1 NNKGFVTMVSKRKL
15 SKVDASEESFKTDL
29 PSRCLEI
36 KKSRISDKENASAFY
51 GLEDEGVF
59 EELLRTSGIVLKA
72 GEGQNEIAVDQMAFQ
87 KKLCLA
93 LEKHPTYPAVV
104 KQFISGLESH
114 IKDRNQ
120 FKNCLLP
127 CTPVRTEGSRN
138 LVHSYCESLIKL
150 LLGIKI
156 LQPAVITLLLE
167 KIPEFF
173 FDIVGTFGT
182 NFPRLIVNQFK
193 WLDRLLD
200 SQDLVR
206 KLMQMVSVSPVP
218 IQHDI
223 ITSLPEILEDSQQSE
238 VARELSCLLKQGR
251 RLTVPVL
258 DALSRLD
265 LDAELVAE
273 VRQSAMTIV
282 PSVKLEDLPVVVKFI
297 LQNVKAADAVEVIS
311 DLRKSLDLSSCV
323 LPLQIHSSQKKIK
336 SQVQASSSLSQVTTS
351 QNCVKLLF
359 DVIKLAVRFQ
369 KDVSEAWIKA
379 IENSTSVS
387 DHKVLDLI
395 VLLLIHSTNTR
406 NRKQTEKVLRS
417 KIRLGCMPEQLMQN
431 AFQNHSTVIKD
442 FFPSILA
449 LAQTFLHSAH
459 PAVVSFGSCMYKQ
472 AFAAFD
478 SYCQQEVVA
487 ALVTHVCSGAETE
500 LDISLDVL
508 TDLVVLHTSL
518 LMRYATFVKTILDS
532 TQKLNPC
539 QIRKL
544 FYILSTLAFS
554 QKQEG
559 SYIQDDMHMVIRK
572 WLSSTVPNHKQM
584 GIIGAVSMIGSVAL
598 KSFWRENLVC
608 VMGFASLES
617 CATTARLSIAS
628 RNEGDAASL
637 ERPELN
643 SERDGQLSTLLDLVG
658 FCCEQTPEVLA
669 LYYDEFA
676 SLIEKQKGNLD
687 LKLLD
692 EFGKSLVEDF
702 PSDFVVDL
710 SPTVHGSF
718 LFPVKSLYNLDE
730 DQSQEAIAIN
740 LLPLVSQ
747 SELGKVTAEAS
758 NQSKRAVSPLCLS
771 PCFRLLRLY
780 TAEQNSGSLEE
791 IDALLGC
798 PLYLTDLEAE
808 GKLDSLSKQERE
820 FLCSLLFYALNWFRE
835 IVNAFCQQEDAEMK
849 GKVLIRLQNI
859 TELQNVLGKCLAAT
873 PGYVPPPAAF
883 DSEAPE
889 AVPSINAAGP
899 ARKRSGRKKKADSSK
914 AGSAD
919 RSQAE
924 DSSEGNQ
931 PDTELSELDKT
942 AADREA
948 GNPLAQ
954 LQSYRPYFRELDLE
968 VFTVLHCGLLT
979 KSVLDTEMH
988 TEAREVVQL
997 GPAELCFLLDDL
1009 CWKLEHVLP
1018 SGSTRRVPFLKART
1032 AAGYG
1037 SRPGL
1042 RQSTSGASRPLLRR
1056 PGSFHLLV
1064 KWKCDTQLCARA
1076 ALALSKERGNK
1087 DVGFSHLCQR
1097 SPKEVAM
1104 CVIDLLKPLCKH
1116 MENMHNYF
1124 QAAVQNQGAED
1135 EPGVNIQEHQLMSS
1149 CYQLLLLTF
1158 RSLFAWNGFSQH
1170 ENTDLLRSALQ
1181 VLADRLKPGETEFLL
1196 LEELISESFQYLLN
1210 FQQSV
1215 PSFHCAHILTQLLIA
1230 IAEKPMSGWKKE
1242 KMASLAKQFLCQSW
1256 VKPSGDQEKGSQF
1269 NSALHTLLCVYLEHT
1284 DNILKAIE
1292 EISSVGVPELMN
1304 SAKDGCSSTY
1314 PTLSRQTFPVFFRVM
1329 MAQLES
1335 SVKSIPAGKPSD
1347 SSEVQL
1353 EKLLRWNI
1361 AVRNFH
1367 ILINLVKVFDSR
1379 PVLSICLKYGR
1390 LFVEAFLKLAMP
1402 LLDHSFKKHTDDVQ
1416 SLLKTLQMSTRQ
1428 LHHMC
1433 GHSKI
1438 HQDIGLTNHVPLL
1451 KKSLEQFVYRVK
1463 AMLAF
1468 NHCQEAFWVGILK
1481 NRDLQGEEIL
1491 TQASEERGSDEDS
1504 AEGPA
1509 EEVAQGLRLWRAGR
1523 GGAGVQRRG

>member
-1 NNKGFVTMVSKRKL
+1 M
-15 SKVDASEESFKTDL
+15 
-29 PSRCLEI
+29 
-36 KKSRISDKENASAFY
+36 
-51 GLEDEGVF
+51 
-59 EELLRTSGIVLKA
+59 
-72 GEGQNEIAVDQMAFQ
+72 
-87 KKLCLA
+87 A
-93 LEKHPTYPAVV
+93 LEKHPTYPE
-104 KQFISGLESH
+104 FISGLESH

-127 CTPVRTEGSRN
+127 CAPVRTEGS
-138 LVHSYCESLIKL
+138 S
-150 LLGIKI
+150 
-156 LQPAVITLLLE
+156 
-167 KIPEFF
+167 
-173 FDIVGTFGT
+173 VGTFGT

-193 WLDRLLD
+193 WLDKLLD
-200 SQDLVR
+200 SQDLVK
-206 KLMQMVSVSPVP
+206 KLMHMISVSPVP

-251 RLTVPVL
+251 RLTVPIL

-265 LDAELVAE
+265 LDAQLV

-459 PAVVSFGSCMYKQ
+459 PAVVSFGCCMYKQ

-478 SYCQQEVVA
+478 SYCQQEVVT
-487 ALVTHVCSGAETE
+487 ALVTHVCSGSDSE

-508 TDLVVLHTSL
+508 TDLVVLHTSQ

-584 GIIGAVSMIGSVAL
+584 GIIE
-598 KSFWRENLVC
+598 K
-608 VMGFASLES
+608 
-617 CATTARLSIAS
+617 T
-628 RNEGDAASL
+628 
-637 ERPELN
+637 
-643 SERDGQLSTLLDLVG
+643 
-658 FCCEQTPEVLA
+658 
-669 LYYDEFA
+669 Y
-676 SLIEKQKGNLD
+676 LIEKQKVLITNKALVMF
-687 LKLLD
+687 L
-692 EFGKSLVEDF
+692 SLRTEIANRTLSVF
-702 PSDFVVDL
+702 PCS
-710 SPTVHGSF
+710 SF

-740 LLPLVSQ
+740 LLPLMSQ
-747 SELGKVTAEAS
+747 SELGSVTTGAS
-758 NQSKRAVSPLCLS
+758 NQSKRAVSPMCLS

-798 PLYLTDLEAE
+798 PLYLTDLEVE

-835 IVNAFCQQEDAEMK
+835 VVNAFCQQQDPEMK
-849 GKVLIRLQNI
+849 GKVLTRLQNI
-859 TELQNVLGKCLAAT
+859 TELQNVLGKCLAGEYEIFVHSG
-873 PGYVPPPAAF
+873 PVP
-883 DSEAPE
+883 
-889 AVPSINAAGP
+889 AV
-899 ARKRSGRKKKADSSK
+899 KKKKADGSK

-919 RSQAE
+919 RSQAD

-931 PDTELSELDKT
+931 PDTE
-942 AADREA
+942 EA

-1018 SGSTRRVPFLKART
+1018 SGSTRRVPFA
-1032 AAGYG
+1032 
-1037 SRPGL
+1037 
-1042 RQSTSGASRPLLRR
+1042 
-1056 PGSFHLLV
+1056 
-1064 KWKCDTQLCARA
+1064 
-1076 ALALSKERGNK
+1076 KERGNK
-1087 DVGFSHLCQR
+1087 DIGFSHLCQR

-1104 CVIDLLKPLCKH
+1104 CVVDLLKPLCKH

-1124 QAAVQNQGAED
+1124 QAAVQNHGVED

-1149 CYQLLLLTF
+1149 CYQLLLLTL

-1181 VLADRLKPGETEFLL
+1181 VLADRLKPGETEFLP

-1215 PSFHCAHILTQLLIA
+1215 PSFYCAYILTQLLIA

-1256 VKPSGDQEKGSQF
+1256 VKPSGDREKGSQF
-1269 NSALHTLLCVYLEHT
+1269 NSALHTLLCVYMEHT

-1314 PTLSRQTFPVFFRVM
+1314 PTLNRQTFPVFFRVM

-1335 SVKSIPAGKPSD
+1335 SAKSIPAGKQSD
-1347 SSEVQL
+1347 SS

-1361 AVRNFH
+1361 TVRNFH
-1367 ILINLVKVFDSR
+1367 ILINLVKVRFW
-1379 PVLSICLKYGR
+1379 LFFCLYLQIPSKSSCFPHG
-1390 LFVEAFLKLAMP
+1390 K
-1402 LLDHSFKKHTDDVQ
+1402 DDVQ
-1416 SLLKTLQMSTRQ
+1416 SLLKTLQLSTRQ

-1491 TQASEERGSDEDS
+1491 TQASEEKDSDEDS
-1504 AEGPA
+1504 QDSAESPA
-1509 EEVAQGLRLWRAGR
+1509 EEVLRGRPGWASPRPGR
-1523 GGAGVQRRG
+1523 GAVQPRR

>member
-1 NNKGFVTMVSKRKL
+1 MVSKRKL
-15 SKVDASEESFKTDL
+15 SKTDASGESCKTDL
-29 PSRCLEI
+29 PSRCSET
-36 KKSRISDKENASAFY
+36 KKPRISDKEKASAH
-51 GLEDEGVF
+51 GGVENEGVF
-59 EELLRTSGIVLKA
+59 EELLRTSGIILKA

-93 LEKHPTYPAVV
+93 LEKHPTYPGVV
-104 KQFISGLESH
+104 KEFVSGLESH

-127 CTPVRTEGSRN
+127 CTPMRTEGSRT

-193 WLDRLLD
+193 WLDKLLD
-200 SQDLVR
+200 SQDLVK

-251 RLTVPVL
+251 RLTVPIL

-265 LDAELVAE
+265 LDAALLVE

-297 LQNVKAADAVEVIS
+297 LHNVKAADAVEVIS

-323 LPLQIHSSQKKIK
+323 LPLQILGSQKQLK
-336 SQVQASSSLSQVTTS
+336 SQVQASSSVSQVTTS

-395 VLLLIHSTNTR
+395 VLLLIHSTNTK

-431 AFQNHSTVIKD
+431 AFQNHSMVIKD

-459 PAVVSFGSCMYKQ
+459 PAIVSFGSCMYKQ

-478 SYCQQEVVA
+478 SYCQQEVVT
-487 ALVTHVCSGAETE
+487 ALVTHVCSGNETE

-508 TDLVVLHTSL
+508 TDLVLLHTSL

-554 QKQEG
+554 QRQEG

-584 GIIGAVSMIGSVAL
+584 GIIGAVTMIGSVAL
-598 KSFWRENLVC
+598 K
-608 VMGFASLES
+608 
-617 CATTARLSIAS
+617 
-628 RNEGDAASL
+628 RNEGDGSSL

-669 LYYDEFA
+669 LYYDELA
-676 SLIEKQKGNLD
+676 NLIEKQKGDLD
-687 LKLLD
+687 LQLLD
-692 EFGKSLVEDF
+692 ELWKSLVEDF

-710 SPTVHGSF
+710 NPTVDGSF

-730 DQSQEAIAIN
+730 DESQGAIAIN
-740 LLPLVSQ
+740 LLPLVSH
-747 SELGKVTAEAS
+747 SELGRVTDGMN
-758 NQSKRAVSPLCLS
+758 NQSKRVVSPICLS

-780 TAEQNSGSLEE
+780 TGKQNNGSLEE

-798 PLYLTDLEAE
+798 PLYLTDLEVE

-835 IVNAFCQQEDAEMK
+835 VVNAFCQQQDAEMK
-849 GKVLIRLQNI
+849 GKVLTRLQNI
-859 TELQNVLGKCLAAT
+859 TELQNVLGKCLA
-873 PGYVPPPAAF
+873 
-883 DSEAPE
+883 
-889 AVPSINAAGP
+889 
-899 ARKRSGRKKKADSSK
+899 GRKKKTDGSK

-919 RSQAE
+919 RSQAD

-931 PDTELSELDKT
+931 PDTELSELEKT
-942 AADREA
+942 AAEREA

-988 TEAREVVQL
+988 TESREVVQL

-1009 CWKLEHVLP
+1009 CWKLEHVL
-1018 SGSTRRVPFLKART
+1018 T
-1032 AAGYG
+1032 
-1037 SRPGL
+1037 
-1042 RQSTSGASRPLLRR
+1042 
-1056 PGSFHLLV
+1056 PGS
-1064 KWKCDTQLCARA
+1064 ARRA
-1076 ALALSKERGNK
+1076 PFPKERGYK
-1087 DVGFSHLCQR
+1087 DIGFSHLCQR
-1097 SPKEVAM
+1097 SPKEVAV
-1104 CVIDLLKPLCKH
+1104 CVVKLLKPLCNH

-1124 QAAVQNQGAED
+1124 QAVVIQNRGVED
-1135 EPGVNIQEHQLMSS
+1135 EPGVNIQEHQLMCS
-1149 CYQLLLLTF
+1149 CYQQLLLTF

-1181 VLADRLKPGETEFLL
+1181 VLADRLKPGETEFLP
-1196 LEELISESFQYLLN
+1196 LEELISESFHYLLN

-1215 PSFHCAHILTQLLIA
+1215 PSFHCAFILTQLLIA
-1230 IAEKPMSGWKKE
+1230 IAEKPMAGWKKE

-1256 VKPSGDQEKGSQF
+1256 VKPSGDREKGSQF

-1284 DNILKAIE
+1284 DNILKAVE
-1292 EISSVGVPELMN
+1292 EISSVGVPELIN

-1402 LLDHSFKKHTDDVQ
+1402 LLDYSFKKHRDDVQ
-1416 SLLKTLQMSTRQ
+1416 SLLKTLQLSTRQ

-1438 HQDIGLTNHVPLL
+1438 RQDIGLTNHVPLL

-1491 TQASEERGSDEDS
+1491 SQASEERDSEEEDS
-1504 AEGPA
+1504 AESPA
-1509 EEVAQGLRLWRAGR
+1509 EEPSGSDTDARDEDGAAGP
-1523 GGAGVQRRG
+1523 GPSPTAP

>member
-1 NNKGFVTMVSKRKL
+1 MVSKRKF
-15 SKVDASEESFKTDL
+15 SRGDASGESCKTDL
-29 PSRCLEI
+29 PKT
-36 KKSRISDKENASAFY
+36 KKSRISDKENVSAHC
-51 GLEDEGVF
+51 GVENEGVF
-59 EELLRTSGIVLKA
+59 EELLRASGIVLKA
-72 GEGQNEIAVDQMAFQ
+72 GEGQNEIAVDQMTFQ
-87 KKLCLA
+87 KKLFLA

-104 KQFISGLESH
+104 KQFVSGLESH

-127 CTPVRTEGSRN
+127 CTPIRTEGSRN

-173 FDIVGTFGT
+173 FDVVGTFGT

-200 SQDLVR
+200 SQDLIR

-251 RLTVPVL
+251 RLTVPIL

-265 LDAELVAE
+265 LDAGLLAE

-311 DLRKSLDLSSCV
+311 DLRKNLDLSSCV
-323 LPLQIHSSQKKIK
+323 LPLQILSSQKKIK
-336 SQVQASSSLSQVTTS
+336 SQVQASSSMSQVTTS

-395 VLLLIHSTNTR
+395 VLLLIHSTNTK

-417 KIRLGCMPEQLMQN
+417 KIRLGCMPEQLMQD

-449 LAQTFLHSAH
+449 LAQMFLHSAH
-459 PAVVSFGSCMYKQ
+459 PTIVSFGSCMYKQ

-478 SYCQQEVVA
+478 SYCQQEVVT
-487 ALVTHVCSGAETE
+487 ALVTHVCSGTEAE

-508 TDLVVLHTSL
+508 SDLVVLHTSL
-518 LMRYATFVKTILDS
+518 LMRYAAFVKSILDS

-554 QKQEG
+554 QRQEG

-584 GIIGAVSMIGSVAL
+584 GIIGAVTMIGSVAL
-598 KSFWRENLVC
+598 KRS
-608 VMGFASLES
+608 
-617 CATTARLSIAS
+617 
-628 RNEGDAASL
+628 EGDGGSL

-658 FCCEQTPEVLA
+658 FCCEQRPEVLA
-669 LYYDEFA
+669 LYYDELA

-687 LKLLD
+687 LQLLD

-710 SPTVHGSF
+710 NPTVDGSF

-730 DQSQEAIAIN
+730 DESQGAIAIN

-747 SELGKVTAEAS
+747 SELGRVTSGVS
-758 NQSKRAVSPLCLS
+758 NQSKRAVSPICLS

-798 PLYLTDLEAE
+798 PLYLTDLEVE

-835 IVNAFCQQEDAEMK
+835 VVNAFCQQQDAEMK
-849 GKVLIRLQNI
+849 GKVLTRLQNI

-873 PGYVPPPAAF
+873 PGYVPPPATF

-889 AVPSINAAGP
+889 AVPPINAAGP
-899 ARKRSGRKKKADSSK
+899 SRKRNGRKKKADGSK

-919 RSQAE
+919 RSQAD

-931 PDTELSELDKT
+931 PDTELSELEKSS
-942 AADREA
+942 ADREV

-954 LQSYRPYFRELDLE
+954 LQSYRSYFRELDLE

-997 GPAELCFLLDDL
+997 GPAELYFLLDDL
-1009 CWKLEHVLP
+1009 CWKLEHVLT
-1018 SGSTRRVPFLKART
+1018 SGSTRRVPFLKAST
-1032 AAGYG
+1032 AAGNGGY
-1037 SRPGL
+1037 
-1042 RQSTSGASRPLLRR
+1042 
-1056 PGSFHLLV
+1056 
-1064 KWKCDTQLCARA
+1064 
-1076 ALALSKERGNK
+1076 K
-1087 DVGFSHLCQR
+1087 DIGFSHLCQR
-1097 SPKEVAM
+1097 SPKEVAT
-1104 CVIDLLKPLCKH
+1104 CVVDLLKPLCKH

-1124 QAAVQNQGAED
+1124 QPIVQNQCAED
-1135 EPGVNIQEHQLMSS
+1135 EPGVNVQEHQLMSS
-1149 CYQLLLLTF
+1149 CYQQLLLTF

-1170 ENTDLLRSALQ
+1170 ENSDLLRSALQ

-1196 LEELISESFQYLLN
+1196 LEELISETFQYLLN

-1215 PSFHCAHILTQLLIA
+1215 PNLQCAHILTQLLIA
-1230 IAEKPMSGWKKE
+1230 IAEKPMTGWKKE

-1256 VKPSGDQEKGSQF
+1256 VKPSGDREKGSQF

-1284 DNILKAIE
+1284 DNILKALE
-1292 EISSVGVPELMN
+1292 EISSVGVSELID

-1329 MAQLES
+1329 MAQLEN

-1402 LLDHSFKKHTDDVQ
+1402 LLDHSFKKHRDDVQ
-1416 SLLKTLQMSTRQ
+1416 SLLKTLQLSTRQ

-1491 TQASEERGSDEDS
+1491 TQASEERDSDSGDS

-1509 EEVAQGLRLWRAGR
+1509 EE
-1523 GGAGVQRRG
+1523 

>member
-1 NNKGFVTMVSKRKL
+1 MVSKRKL
-15 SKVDASEESFKTDL
+15 SKVDASGESCKTDL
-29 PSRCLEI
+29 PKT
-36 KKSRISDKENASAFY
+36 KKSRISDKEKDSAHG
-51 GLEDEGVF
+51 GLENEGVF

-72 GEGQNEIAVDQMAFQ
+72 GEGQNEIAVDQMTFQ

-93 LEKHPTYPAVV
+93 LEKHPTYPGVV

-127 CTPVRTEGSRN
+127 CTPVRAEGSRT

-150 LLGIKI
+150 LLGIKV

-200 SQDLVR
+200 SQGLVK
-206 KLMQMVSVSPVP
+206 KLVEMVGVSPVP

-265 LDAELVAE
+265 LDAELLA
-273 VRQSAMTIV
+273 
-282 PSVKLEDLPVVVKFI
+282 
-297 LQNVKAADAVEVIS
+297 EVIS

-323 LPLQIHSSQKKIK
+323 LPLQILSSQKKLK
-336 SQVQASSSLSQVTTS
+336 SQVQASSSMSQVTTS

-395 VLLLIHSTNTR
+395 VLLLIHSTNTK
-406 NRKQTEKVLRS
+406 NRKQTEKVLKS
-417 KIRLGCMPEQLMQN
+417 KIRLGCMPEELMKN
-431 AFQNHSTVIKD
+431 AFQNHSMVIKD

-459 PAVVSFGSCMYKQ
+459 PAIVSFGSCMYKQ

-478 SYCQQEVVA
+478 SYCQQEVVS
-487 ALVTHVCSGAETE
+487 ALVTHVCSGNETE

-508 TDLVVLHTSL
+508 TDLVMLHTSL

-544 FYILSTLAFS
+544 FYILSMLAFS
-554 QKQEG
+554 QRQEG

-584 GIIGAVSMIGSVAL
+584 GIIGAVTMIGSVAL
-598 KSFWRENLVC
+598 K
-608 VMGFASLES
+608 
-617 CATTARLSIAS
+617 
-628 RNEGDAASL
+628 RNEGDGSSL

-669 LYYDEFA
+669 LYYDELA
-676 SLIEKQKGNLD
+676 GLIEKQKGNLD
-687 LKLLD
+687 LQLLD
-692 EFGKSLVEDF
+692 KFGKSLIEDF
-702 PSDFVVDL
+702 PCDFVVDL
-710 SPTVHGSF
+710 SPTVEGSF

-730 DQSQEAIAIN
+730 DESQGAIAIN

-747 SELGKVTAEAS
+747 SELGKLTDGTS
-758 NQSKRAVSPLCLS
+758 NQSKRVVSPICLS
-771 PCFRLLRLY
+771 PCFRLLRFY
-780 TAEQNSGSLEE
+780 TGEQNSGSLEE

-798 PLYLTDLEAE
+798 PLYMTDLEVE

-835 IVNAFCQQEDAEMK
+835 VVNAFCQQQDAEMK
-849 GKVLIRLQNI
+849 GKVLTRLQNI
-859 TELQNVLGKCLAAT
+859 TELQAVLGKCLAAT
-873 PGYVPPPAAF
+873 PGYIPPPATF
-883 DSEAPE
+883 DSEGLE
-889 AVPSINAAGP
+889 AVSSINAVGP
-899 ARKRSGRKKKADSSK
+899 ARKRNGKKKKADGSK
-914 AGSAD
+914 VCSAD
-919 RSQAE
+919 RSQAD

-931 PDTELSELDKT
+931 PDTELSELEKT
-942 AADREA
+942 AAEREA

-1009 CWKLEHVLP
+1009 CWKLEHVLTP
-1018 SGSTRRVPFLKART
+1018 GSTRRVPF
-1032 AAGYG
+1032 
-1037 SRPGL
+1037 P
-1042 RQSTSGASRPLLRR
+1042 
-1056 PGSFHLLV
+1056 
-1064 KWKCDTQLCARA
+1064 
-1076 ALALSKERGNK
+1076 KERGYK
-1087 DVGFSHLCQR
+1087 DIGFSHLCQR
-1097 SPKEVAM
+1097 SPKEVAT
-1104 CVIDLLKPLCKH
+1104 CVVKLLKPLCNH

-1124 QAAVQNQGAED
+1124 QAVGRNGGVEGD
-1135 EPGVNIQEHQLMSS
+1135 PGVNIQEYQLMSS
-1149 CYQLLLLTF
+1149 CYQQLLLTF

-1181 VLADRLKPGETEFLL
+1181 VLAERLKPGETEFLL
-1196 LEELISESFQYLLN
+1196 LEELISESFHYLLN

-1215 PSFHCAHILTQLLIA
+1215 PSFQCAFILSQLLIA
-1230 IAEKPMSGWKKE
+1230 IAEKPMAGWKKE

-1292 EISSVGVPELMN
+1292 EISSVGIPELIN

-1367 ILINLVKVFDSR
+1367 ILVNLVKVFDSR

-1402 LLDHSFKKHTDDVQ
+1402 LLDYSFKKHRDDVQ
-1416 SLLKTLQMSTRQ
+1416 SLLKTLQLSTRQ

-1438 HQDIGLTNHVPLL
+1438 RQDIGLTNHVPLL

-1481 NRDLQGEEIL
+1481 NRDLQVRITVLPGASKTWARAMLIL
-1491 TQASEERGSDEDS
+1491 PRQLYPPSC
-1504 AEGPA
+1504 
-1509 EEVAQGLRLWRAGR
+1509 AGR
-1523 GGAGVQRRG
+1523 A

>member
-1 NNKGFVTMVSKRKL
+1 MVSKRKL
-15 SKVDASEESFKTDL
+15 SKGDAPGESCKTDL
-29 PSRCLEI
+29 PSRCLET
-36 KKSRISDKENASAFY
+36 KKSRIPDKENALALC
-51 GLEDEGVF
+51 GLENEGVF

-87 KKLCLA
+87 KKLRLA

-104 KQFISGLESH
+104 KLFISGLESH

-127 CTPVRTEGSRN
+127 CTPVRAEGSRN

-156 LQPAVITLLLE
+156 LQPALITLLLE

-200 SQDLVR
+200 SQDLVK

-238 VARELSCLLKQGR
+238 VARELSCLLKQSR
-251 RLTVPVL
+251 RLTVPIL

-323 LPLQIHSSQKKIK
+323 LPLQVHSSQKNK
-336 SQVQASSSLSQVTTS
+336 SQVHTSSSLSQVTTS

-417 KIRLGCMPEQLMQN
+417 KIRSGCMPEQLLQN
-431 AFQNHSTVIKD
+431 AFQNHSMVIKD
-442 FFPSILA
+442 FFPSMLA

-478 SYCQQEVVA
+478 SYCQQEVVT
-487 ALVTHVCSGAETE
+487 ALVTHVCSGSETE

-518 LMRYATFVKTILDS
+518 LLRYATFLKTILDS

-554 QKQEG
+554 QRQEG

-598 KSFWRENLVC
+598 K
-608 VMGFASLES
+608 
-617 CATTARLSIAS
+617 
-628 RNEGDAASL
+628 RNEGDGGSL

-687 LKLLD
+687 LQLLD

-710 SPTVHGSF
+710 SPTVDGSF

-747 SELGKVTAEAS
+747 SELGRVTAGAS
-758 NQSKRAVSPLCLS
+758 HQSKRAASPLCLS

-780 TAEQNSGSLEE
+780 TAEQNSGSLED

-798 PLYLTDLEAE
+798 PLYLTDLEVE

-835 IVNAFCQQEDAEMK
+835 VVNAFCQQQDAEMK
-849 GKVLIRLQNI
+849 GKVLTRLQNI
-859 TELQNVLGKCLAAT
+859 IELQNVLGKCLAAT
-873 PGYVPPPAAF
+873 PGYVPPPATF

-899 ARKRSGRKKKADSSK
+899 ARKRSGRKKKADGSK

-919 RSQAE
+919 RSQAD

-931 PDTELSELDKT
+931 ADTELSELEK
-942 AADREA
+942 AAAEREA

-968 VFTVLHCGLLT
+968 VFAVLHSGLLT
-979 KSVLDTEMH
+979 KSLLDTEMH

-1009 CWKLEHVLP
+1009 CWKLEHVLT
-1018 SGSTRRVPFLKART
+1018 SGSTRRVPFPKAS
-1032 AAGYG
+1032 Y
-1037 SRPGL
+1037 
-1042 RQSTSGASRPLLRR
+1042 
-1056 PGSFHLLV
+1056 
-1064 KWKCDTQLCARA
+1064 
-1076 ALALSKERGNK
+1076 K
-1087 DVGFSHLCQR
+1087 DIGFSHLCQR
-1097 SPKEVAM
+1097 SPKEVAVF
-1104 CVIDLLKPLCKH
+1104 VIDLLKPLCKH

-1149 CYQLLLLTF
+1149 CYQQLLLTF
-1158 RSLFAWNGFSQH
+1158 RSLFSWNGFSQH
-1170 ENTDLLRSALQ
+1170 ENSDLLRSALQ

-1215 PSFHCAHILTQLLIA
+1215 PSFHCAYILTQLLIA

-1256 VKPSGDQEKGSQF
+1256 VKPGGDREKGSQF

-1292 EISSVGVPELMN
+1292 EISSVGVSELIN

-1367 ILINLVKVFDSR
+1367 ILINLVKVRS
-1379 PVLSICLKYGR
+1379 CL
-1390 LFVEAFLKLAMP
+1390 LFCL
-1402 LLDHSFKKHTDDVQ
+1402 
-1416 SLLKTLQMSTRQ
+1416 
-1428 LHHMC
+1428 
-1433 GHSKI
+1433 
-1438 HQDIGLTNHVPLL
+1438 
-1451 KKSLEQFVYRVK
+1451 
-1463 AMLAF
+1463 
-1468 NHCQEAFWVGILK
+1468 
-1481 NRDLQGEEIL
+1481 
-1491 TQASEERGSDEDS
+1491 
-1504 AEGPA
+1504 
-1509 EEVAQGLRLWRAGR
+1509 
-1523 GGAGVQRRG
+1523 

>member
-1 NNKGFVTMVSKRKL
+1 
-15 SKVDASEESFKTDL
+15 
-29 PSRCLEI
+29 
-36 KKSRISDKENASAFY
+36 
-51 GLEDEGVF
+51 
-59 EELLRTSGIVLKA
+59 
-72 GEGQNEIAVDQMAFQ
+72 MAFQ

-93 LEKHPTYPAVV
+93 LEKHPTYP
-104 KQFISGLESH
+104 QFISGLESH

-127 CTPVRTEGSRN
+127 CTPVRTEGAF
-138 LVHSYCESLIKL
+138 ESAGLTKL
-150 LLGIKI
+150 CI
-156 LQPAVITLLLE
+156 L
-167 KIPEFF
+167 FCCF
-173 FDIVGTFGT
+173 SVGTFGT

-265 LDAELVAE
+265 LDAELV

-487 ALVTHVCSGAETE
+487 ALVTHVCSGTETE

-508 TDLVVLHTSL
+508 TDLVVQHTSL

-572 WLSSTVPNHKQM
+572 WLSSTVSNHKQM

-598 KSFWRENLVC
+598 K
-608 VMGFASLES
+608 
-617 CATTARLSIAS
+617 
-628 RNEGDAASL
+628 RNEGDAVSL

-747 SELGKVTAEAS
+747 SELGRVAAEAS

-798 PLYLTDLEAE
+798 PLYLTDLEVE

-859 TELQNVLGKCLAAT
+859 TELQNVLGKCLAGEYEIFVHSG
-873 PGYVPPPAAF
+873 PVP
-883 DSEAPE
+883 
-889 AVPSINAAGP
+889 AV
-899 ARKRSGRKKKADSSK
+899 KKKKADSSK
-914 AGSAD
+914 TGSAD

-924 DSSEGNQ
+924 DSSEGIQ
-931 PDTELSELDKT
+931 PDSELSELDKVGV
-942 AADREA
+942 EA

-1018 SGSTRRVPFLKART
+1018 SGSTRRVPFA
-1032 AAGYG
+1032 
-1037 SRPGL
+1037 
-1042 RQSTSGASRPLLRR
+1042 
-1056 PGSFHLLV
+1056 
-1064 KWKCDTQLCARA
+1064 
-1076 ALALSKERGNK
+1076 KERGNK

-1104 CVIDLLKPLCKH
+1104 CVVDLLKPLCKH

-1135 EPGVNIQEHQLMSS
+1135 EPGLNIQEHQLMSS

-1170 ENTDLLRSALQ
+1170 GNSDLLRSALQ

-1314 PTLSRQTFPVFFRVM
+1314 PTLTRQTFPVFFRVM

-1347 SSEVQL
+1347 SSE
-1353 EKLLRWNI
+1353 KLLRWNI

-1367 ILINLVKVFDSR
+1367 ILINLVKVRFWLFFCLCLHI
-1379 PVLSICLKYGR
+1379 LSKYGR

-1504 AEGPA
+1504 ENSAEGPA
-1509 EEVAQGLRLWRAGR
+1509 EEVLKGLRLSQAGA
-1523 GGAGVQRRG
+1523 GGVQRRG

>member
-1 NNKGFVTMVSKRKL
+1 MVSKRKL
-15 SKVDASEESFKTDL
+15 SKVDASGESCKTDL
-29 PSRCLEI
+29 PSRCSET
-36 KKSRISDKENASAFY
+36 KKSRISDTEKASAH
-51 GLEDEGVF
+51 GGVENEGVF
-59 EELLRTSGIVLKA
+59 EELLRTSGIILKA

-93 LEKHPTYPAVV
+93 LEKHPTYPGVV

-127 CTPVRTEGSRN
+127 CTPIRTEGSRT

-200 SQDLVR
+200 SQDLVK
-206 KLMQMVSVSPVP
+206 KLMQMVNVSPVP

-251 RLTVPVL
+251 RLTVPIL

-265 LDAELVAE
+265 LDAGLLAE

-297 LQNVKAADAVEVIS
+297 LHNVKAADAVEVIS

-323 LPLQIHSSQKKIK
+323 LPLQILGSQKKLK
-336 SQVQASSSLSQVTTS
+336 SQVQASSSMSQVTTS

-379 IENSTSVS
+379 IENTTSVS

-395 VLLLIHSTNTR
+395 ALLLIHSTNTK

-431 AFQNHSTVIKD
+431 AFQNHSMVIKD

-459 PAVVSFGSCMYKQ
+459 PAIVSFGSCMYKQ

-478 SYCQQEVVA
+478 SYCQQEVVT
-487 ALVTHVCSGAETE
+487 ALVTHVCSGNETE

-508 TDLVVLHTSL
+508 TDLVMLHTSL
-518 LMRYATFVKTILDS
+518 LMRYATFVKTVLDS

-554 QKQEG
+554 QRQEG

-584 GIIGAVSMIGSVAL
+584 GIIGAVTMIGSVAL
-598 KSFWRENLVC
+598 K
-608 VMGFASLES
+608 
-617 CATTARLSIAS
+617 
-628 RNEGDAASL
+628 RNEGDGSSL

-669 LYYDEFA
+669 LYYDELA

-687 LKLLD
+687 LQLLD
-692 EFGKSLVEDF
+692 EFGRSLVEDF

-710 SPTVHGSF
+710 NPTVDGSF

-730 DQSQEAIAIN
+730 DESQGAIAIN

-747 SELGKVTAEAS
+747 SELGRVTDGMS
-758 NQSKRAVSPLCLS
+758 NQSKRVVSPICLS

-780 TAEQNSGSLEE
+780 TGEQNSGSLEE

-798 PLYLTDLEAE
+798 PLYLTDLEVE

-835 IVNAFCQQEDAEMK
+835 VINAFCQQQDAEMK
-849 GKVLIRLQNI
+849 GKVLTRLENI
-859 TELQNVLGKCLAAT
+859 TELQTVLGKCLAAT
-873 PGYVPPPAAF
+873 PGYVPPPATF
-883 DSEAPE
+883 DSEVLE
-889 AVPSINAAGP
+889 AVPSINAGGP
-899 ARKRSGRKKKADSSK
+899 VRKRNGRKKKTDGSK
-914 AGSAD
+914 ASSAD
-919 RSQAE
+919 RSQAD

-931 PDTELSELDKT
+931 PDTELSELEKT
-942 AADREA
+942 AAEREA

-968 VFTVLHCGLLT
+968 VFTILHCGLLT

-1009 CWKLEHVLP
+1009 CWKLEHVLTP
-1018 SGSTRRVPFLKART
+1018 GSTRRVPF
-1032 AAGYG
+1032 
-1037 SRPGL
+1037 P
-1042 RQSTSGASRPLLRR
+1042 
-1056 PGSFHLLV
+1056 
-1064 KWKCDTQLCARA
+1064 
-1076 ALALSKERGNK
+1076 KERGYK
-1087 DVGFSHLCQR
+1087 DIGFSHLCQR

-1104 CVIDLLKPLCKH
+1104 CVVKLLKPLCSH

-1124 QAAVQNQGAED
+1124 QAVVMQNRGVED
-1135 EPGVNIQEHQLMSS
+1135 DPGTNIQEHQLMSS
-1149 CYQLLLLTF
+1149 CYQQLLLTF
-1158 RSLFAWNGFSQH
+1158 RSLFAWNGFSQR

-1215 PSFHCAHILTQLLIA
+1215 PSFHCAFILTQLLIA
-1230 IAEKPMSGWKKE
+1230 IAEKPMAGWKKE

-1256 VKPSGDQEKGSQF
+1256 VKPGGDREKGSQF

-1292 EISSVGVPELMN
+1292 EISSVGVPELIN

-1367 ILINLVKVFDSR
+1367 ILVNLVKVFDSR
-1379 PVLSICLKYGR
+1379 PVLGICLKYGR

-1402 LLDHSFKKHTDDVQ
+1402 LLDYSFKKHRDDVQ
-1416 SLLKTLQMSTRQ
+1416 SLLKTLQLSTRQ

-1481 NRDLQGEEIL
+1481 NRDLQGEEIPS
-1491 TQASEERGSDEDS
+1491 QASEERDSGEEDS
-1504 AEGPA
+1504 AESPA
-1509 EEVAQGLRLWRAGR
+1509 EEPSGSDSNASDEEGAAGP
-1523 GGAGVQRRG
+1523 GPSPAEP

>member
-1 NNKGFVTMVSKRKL
+1 MVSKRKL
-15 SKVDASEESFKTDL
+15 SKADASGEICQTDL
-29 PSRCLEI
+29 PKI
-36 KKSRISDKENASAFY
+36 KKSRVAEKEKVTAYSGEEN
-51 GLEDEGVF
+51 EGVF
-59 EELLRTSGIVLKA
+59 EELLRTSGIVLKT

-93 LEKHPTYPAVV
+93 LEKHPTYPDVV

-127 CTPVRTEGSRN
+127 CTPIQTEGSRT

-193 WLDRLLD
+193 WLDKLLD
-200 SQDLVR
+200 SQDLVK
-206 KLMQMVSVSPVP
+206 KLMQMINVSPVP

-251 RLTVPVL
+251 HLTVPVL

-265 LDAELVAE
+265 LDTGLLAE
-273 VRQSAMTIV
+273 VRQSAMSIV

-297 LQNVKAADAVEVIS
+297 LHNVKAADAVEVIS

-323 LPLQIHSSQKKIK
+323 LPMQILGSQRRLKT
-336 SQVQASSSLSQVTTS
+336 QVQASSTMSQVNTS

-395 VLLLIHSTNTR
+395 VLLLIHSTNTK
-406 NRKQTEKVLRS
+406 NRKQAEKVLKN
-417 KIRLGCMPEQLMQN
+417 KIRVGCMPEQLMQS

-459 PAVVSFGSCMYKQ
+459 PAIVSFGSCMYKQ

-478 SYCQQEVVA
+478 SYCQQEVVS
-487 ALVTHVCSGAETE
+487 ALVTHVCSGNEAE

-508 TDLVVLHTSL
+508 TDLVVLHTSP
-518 LMRYATFVKTILDS
+518 LMRYATFLKTILDS

-544 FYILSTLAFS
+544 FHILSTLAFS
-554 QKQEG
+554 QRQEG

-584 GIIGAVSMIGSVAL
+584 GIIGAVTMIGSVAL
-598 KSFWRENLVC
+598 K
-608 VMGFASLES
+608 
-617 CATTARLSIAS
+617 
-628 RNEGDAASL
+628 RNEGDSSSL
-637 ERPELN
+637 ERPELS
-643 SERDGQLSTLLDLVG
+643 SERDGLLSTLLDLVG

-669 LYYDEFA
+669 LYYDELA
-676 SLIEKQKGNLD
+676 SLIEKQKGNFD
-687 LKLLD
+687 LQLLE

-702 PSDFVVDL
+702 PNDFVVDL
-710 SPTVHGSF
+710 SPTVDGSF

-730 DQSQEAIAIN
+730 DESQGAIAIN
-740 LLPLVSQ
+740 LLPIVSQ
-747 SELGKVTAEAS
+747 SQLGKVTDGTS
-758 NQSKRAVSPLCLS
+758 NQSKRVVSPLCLS

-798 PLYLTDLEAE
+798 PLYLTDLEVE

-835 IVNAFCQQEDAEMK
+835 VVNAFCQQQDAEMK
-849 GKVLIRLQNI
+849 GKVLTRLQNI
-859 TELQNVLGKCLAAT
+859 TELQNVLAKCLAAS
-873 PGYVPPPAAF
+873 PGYVPPPATF
-883 DSEAPE
+883 DSEALE
-889 AVPSINAAGP
+889 AVPSINAVGP
-899 ARKRSGRKKKADSSK
+899 LRKKNGRKKKADGSK

-919 RSQAE
+919 RSQAD

-931 PDTELSELDKT
+931 ADTELSEMEKT
-942 AADREA
+942 ATEKEA

-954 LQSYRPYFRELDLE
+954 LQSYRPFFRELDLE

-979 KSVLDTEMH
+979 KSILDTEMH

-1009 CWKLEHVLP
+1009 CWKLEHVLTP
-1018 SGSTRRVPFLKART
+1018 SSTRRLPF
-1032 AAGYG
+1032 
-1037 SRPGL
+1037 P
-1042 RQSTSGASRPLLRR
+1042 
-1056 PGSFHLLV
+1056 
-1064 KWKCDTQLCARA
+1064 
-1076 ALALSKERGNK
+1076 KERGSK
-1087 DVGFSHLCQR
+1087 DIGFSHLCQR
-1097 SPKEVAM
+1097 SPKEVVV
-1104 CVIDLLKPLCKH
+1104 CVVKLLKPLCNH

-1124 QAAVQNQGAED
+1124 QAIDIQNQDVED
-1135 EPGVNIQEHQLMSS
+1135 DPGMNIQEHQLMAS
-1149 CYQLLLLTF
+1149 CYQQLLLTF

-1170 ENTDLLRSALQ
+1170 ENTDLLRSGLQ
-1181 VLADRLKPGETEFLL
+1181 VLADRLKPGETEFLP
-1196 LEELISESFQYLLN
+1196 LEELIRESFQYLLN

-1215 PSFHCAHILTQLLIA
+1215 PSFHCAFILTQLLIA
-1230 IAEKPMSGWKKE
+1230 IAEKPMAGWQKE

-1256 VKPSGDQEKGSQF
+1256 VKPSGEREKGSQF
-1269 NSALHTLLCVYLEHT
+1269 NSALHTLLCVYLDHT

-1292 EISSVGVPELMN
+1292 EISSVGVSELVN

-1367 ILINLVKVFDSR
+1367 ILVNLVKVFDSR

-1402 LLDHSFKKHTDDVQ
+1402 LLDYSFKKHRDDVQ
-1416 SLLKTLQMSTRQ
+1416 SLLKTLQLSTRQ

-1491 TQASEERGSDEDS
+1491 TQASEEKDSDGEDS
-1504 AEGPA
+1504 ADSPA
-1509 EEVAQGLRLWRAGR
+1509 EVLTHP
-1523 GGAGVQRRG
+1523 GATLPVLKLLL

>member
-1 NNKGFVTMVSKRKL
+1 MVAKRRL
-15 SKVDASEESFKTDL
+15 SKPDASGETCKTDL
-29 PSRCLEI
+29 LSRCSET
-36 KKSRISDKENASAFY
+36 KRSRISDKEKAYVPGGVEN
-51 GLEDEGVF
+51 EGVF
-59 EELLRTSGIVLKA
+59 EELLRTSGIILKA

-93 LEKHPTYPAVV
+93 LEKHPTYPGVV
-104 KQFISGLESH
+104 NQFISGLESH
-114 IKDRNQ
+114 IKDRSQ

-127 CTPVRTEGSRN
+127 CTPVRTEGSRT

-156 LQPAVITLLLE
+156 LQPAVMTLLLE

-173 FDIVGTFGT
+173 FDVVGTFGT

-200 SQDLVR
+200 SQGLV
-206 KLMQMVSVSPVP
+206 KNLMQMVSVSPVP

-251 RLTVPVL
+251 RLTVPIL

-265 LDAELVAE
+265 LDADLLAE
-273 VRQSAMTIV
+273 VRQSAMAIV

-297 LQNVKAADAVEVIS
+297 LHNVKAADAVEVIS

-323 LPLQIHSSQKKIK
+323 LPLQTLGSQKKLK
-336 SQVQASSSLSQVTTS
+336 SQVQPSSSMSQVNTS

-379 IENSTSVS
+379 IENGMSVS

-417 KIRLGCMPEQLMQN
+417 KIRLGCMPAQLMQN
-431 AFQNHSTVIKD
+431 AFQNHSMVIKD

-449 LAQTFLHSAH
+449 LAQAFLHSVH
-459 PAVVSFGSCMYKQ
+459 PAIVSFGSCMYKQ

-478 SYCQQEVVA
+478 SYCQQEVVT
-487 ALVTHVCSGAETE
+487 ALVTHVCSGNETE
-500 LDISLDVL
+500 LDIALDVL
-508 TDLVVLHTSL
+508 TDLVMLHTSL

-554 QKQEG
+554 QRQEG

-584 GIIGAVSMIGSVAL
+584 GIIGAVTMIGSVAL
-598 KSFWRENLVC
+598 K
-608 VMGFASLES
+608 
-617 CATTARLSIAS
+617 
-628 RNEGDAASL
+628 RNEGDGSSL

-643 SERDGQLSTLLDLVG
+643 SERDGQLSTLLDLVT

-669 LYYDEFA
+669 LYYDELA
-676 SLIEKQKGNLD
+676 SLIEKQQGNLD
-687 LKLLD
+687 LQLLE

-710 SPTVHGSF
+710 SPTVDGSF

-730 DQSQEAIAIN
+730 DESQGAIAIN

-747 SELGKVTAEAS
+747 SELGRVADGTS
-758 NQSKRAVSPLCLS
+758 NQSKRVVSPLCLS
-771 PCFRLLRLY
+771 PCFRLLRFY
-780 TAEQNSGSLEE
+780 TGEQNSGSLEE

-798 PLYLTDLEAE
+798 PLYLTDLEVE

-835 IVNAFCQQEDAEMK
+835 VVNAFCQQQDAEMK
-849 GKVLIRLQNI
+849 GKVLTRLQNI

-873 PGYVPPPAAF
+873 PGFVPPPATF
-883 DSEAPE
+883 DSEGLESVSSTSA
-889 AVPSINAAGP
+889 IGP
-899 ARKRSGRKKKADSSK
+899 ARKRNGRKKKADGSK
-914 AGSAD
+914 ACSAD
-919 RSQAE
+919 RSQAD

-931 PDTELSELDKT
+931 PDTELSELDKVGT
-942 AADREA
+942 AEREA

-954 LQSYRPYFRELDLE
+954 LQSYRPYFRELDLQ

-1009 CWKLEHVLP
+1009 CWKLEHVLTP
-1018 SGSTRRVPFLKART
+1018 GSTRRVPFPKAS
-1032 AAGYG
+1032 Y
-1037 SRPGL
+1037 
-1042 RQSTSGASRPLLRR
+1042 
-1056 PGSFHLLV
+1056 
-1064 KWKCDTQLCARA
+1064 
-1076 ALALSKERGNK
+1076 K
-1087 DVGFSHLCQR
+1087 DFGFSHLCQR
-1097 SPKEVAM
+1097 SPKEVAT
-1104 CVIDLLKPLCKH
+1104 CVVKLLKPLCNH

-1124 QAAVQNQGAED
+1124 QAVAIQSQGVED
-1135 EPGVNIQEHQLMSS
+1135 NPGVNIQEHQLMSS
-1149 CYQLLLLTF
+1149 CYQQLLLTF

-1170 ENTDLLRSALQ
+1170 ENTDLLRLALQ
-1181 VLADRLKPGETEFLL
+1181 VLADRLKPGETEFLP
-1196 LEELISESFQYLLN
+1196 LEELISESFHYLLN

-1215 PSFHCAHILTQLLIA
+1215 PSFHCAFIFSQLLIA
-1230 IAEKPMSGWKKE
+1230 VAEKPMAGWKKE
-1242 KMASLAKQFLCQSW
+1242 KMASVAKQFLCQSW
-1256 VKPSGDQEKGSQF
+1256 VKPSGDREKGSQF

-1284 DNILKAIE
+1284 DNIPKAIE
-1292 EISSVGVPELMN
+1292 EMASVGVPELIN

-1335 SVKSIPAGKPSD
+1335 AVKSIPAGKPSD

-1353 EKLLRWNI
+1353 EKLLHWNI

-1402 LLDHSFKKHTDDVQ
+1402 LLDYSFKRHRDDVQ
-1416 SLLKTLQMSTRQ
+1416 SLLKTLQLSTRQ

-1438 HQDIGLTNHVPLL
+1438 RQDIGLTNHVPLL

-1481 NRDLQGEEIL
+1481 NRDLQ
-1491 TQASEERGSDEDS
+1491 
-1504 AEGPA
+1504 
-1509 EEVAQGLRLWRAGR
+1509 
-1523 GGAGVQRRG
+1523 

>member
-1 NNKGFVTMVSKRKL
+1 MVSKRKL
-15 SKVDASEESFKTDL
+15 SKADASGENCKTDV
-29 PSRCLEI
+29 PSRCSET
-36 KKSRISDKENASAFY
+36 KKSRISDTGKAPAHGGAEN
-51 GLEDEGVF
+51 EGVF

-93 LEKHPTYPAVV
+93 LEKHPTYPSVV

-127 CTPVRTEGSRN
+127 CTPIRTEGSRT

-150 LLGIKI
+150 LLGIKT

-193 WLDRLLD
+193 WLDRLVD
-200 SQDLVR
+200 SQDLIK

-251 RLTVPVL
+251 RLTVPIL

-265 LDAELVAE
+265 LDADLLAE
-273 VRQSAMTIV
+273 VRQSAMAIV

-297 LQNVKAADAVEVIS
+297 LHNVKAADAVEVIS

-323 LPLQIHSSQKKIK
+323 LPLQILGSQKKLK
-336 SQVQASSSLSQVTTS
+336 SQVQASSSMSQVTSS

-359 DVIKLAVRFQ
+359 DAIKLAVRFQ

-387 DHKVLDLI
+387 DHKVLDFI
-395 VLLLIHSTNTR
+395 VLLLIHSINTK

-431 AFQNHSTVIKD
+431 AFQNHSMVIKD

-459 PAVVSFGSCMYKQ
+459 PTIVSFGSCMYKQ

-478 SYCQQEVVA
+478 SYCQQEVVT
-487 ALVTHVCSGAETE
+487 ALVTHVCSGNETE

-508 TDLVVLHTSL
+508 TDLVMLHTSL

-554 QKQEG
+554 QRQEG

-584 GIIGAVSMIGSVAL
+584 GIIGAVTMIGSVAL
-598 KSFWRENLVC
+598 K
-608 VMGFASLES
+608 
-617 CATTARLSIAS
+617 
-628 RNEGDAASL
+628 RNEGDGGSL

-669 LYYDEFA
+669 LYYDELA

-687 LKLLD
+687 LQLLE

-702 PSDFVVDL
+702 PGDFVVDL
-710 SPTVHGSF
+710 NPTVDGSF

-730 DQSQEAIAIN
+730 DESQGAIAIN

-747 SELGKVTAEAS
+747 SELGRVADGTS
-758 NQSKRAVSPLCLS
+758 NQNKRVVSPICLS
-771 PCFRLLRLY
+771 PSFRLLRLY
-780 TAEQNSGSLEE
+780 TGEQNSGSLEE

-798 PLYLTDLEAE
+798 PLYLTDLEVE

-835 IVNAFCQQEDAEMK
+835 VVNAFCQQQDAEMK
-849 GKVLIRLQNI
+849 GKVLTRLQNI
-859 TELQNVLGKCLAAT
+859 TELQNVLGKCLTAT
-873 PGYVPPPAAF
+873 PGYVPPPATF
-883 DSEAPE
+883 DSEALE
-889 AVPSINAAGP
+889 AVPSINAVGP
-899 ARKRSGRKKKADSSK
+899 ARKRNGRKKKTDGSK
-914 AGSAD
+914 AGSAE
-919 RSQAE
+919 RSQAD

-931 PDTELSELDKT
+931 PDTELSELEKS
-942 AADREA
+942 AAEREA

-979 KSVLDTEMH
+979 KSVLDTEMN
-988 TEAREVVQL
+988 TE
-997 GPAELCFLLDDL
+997 
-1009 CWKLEHVLP
+1009 LEHVLTP
-1018 SGSTRRVPFLKART
+1018 GSTRRLPF
-1032 AAGYG
+1032 
-1037 SRPGL
+1037 P
-1042 RQSTSGASRPLLRR
+1042 
-1056 PGSFHLLV
+1056 
-1064 KWKCDTQLCARA
+1064 
-1076 ALALSKERGNK
+1076 KERGYK
-1087 DVGFSHLCQR
+1087 DIGFSHLCQR
-1097 SPKEVAM
+1097 SPKEVAT
-1104 CVIDLLKPLCKH
+1104 CVVKLLKPLCNH

-1124 QAAVQNQGAED
+1124 QAVIQNQGVED
-1135 EPGVNIQEHQLMSS
+1135 EPRVNIQEHQLMSS
-1149 CYQLLLLTF
+1149 CYQQLLLTF

-1196 LEELISESFQYLLN
+1196 LEELISESFHYLLN

-1215 PSFHCAHILTQLLIA
+1215 PTFHCAFILTQLLIA
-1230 IAEKPMSGWKKE
+1230 VAEKPMAGWKKE

-1256 VKPSGDQEKGSQF
+1256 VKPGGDREKGSQF

-1292 EISSVGVPELMN
+1292 EISSVGVPELID
-1304 SAKDGCSSTY
+1304 SAKDGYSSTY

-1367 ILINLVKVFDSR
+1367 ILVNLVKVFDSR
-1379 PVLSICLKYGR
+1379 SVLTICLKYGR

-1402 LLDHSFKKHTDDVQ
+1402 LLDYSFKKHRDDVQ
-1416 SLLKTLQMSTRQ
+1416 SLLKTLQLSTRQ

-1438 HQDIGLTNHVPLL
+1438 RQDIGLTNHVPLL

-1481 NRDLQGEEIL
+1481 NRDLQGEEI
-1491 TQASEERGSDEDS
+1491 
-1504 AEGPA
+1504 
-1509 EEVAQGLRLWRAGR
+1509 
-1523 GGAGVQRRG
+1523 

>member
-1 NNKGFVTMVSKRKL
+1 MVSKRKL
-15 SKVDASEESFKTDL
+15 SKIDAAEESSKTDL
-29 PSRCLEI
+29 QSRCPET
-36 KKSRISDKENASAFY
+36 KRSRISDKRAPSQG
-51 GLEDEGVF
+51 GLENEGVF
-59 EELLRTSGIVLKA
+59 EELLRTSGIILKV
-72 GEGQNEIAVDQMAFQ
+72 GEGQNEIAVDQTAFQ
-87 KKLCLA
+87 KKLRVA
-93 LEKHPTYPAVV
+93 LEKHPSYPGVV
-104 KQFISGLESH
+104 NEFISGLESH
-114 IKDRNQ
+114 IKDRSQ

-127 CTPVRTEGSRN
+127 CTPARTEGSRT

-156 LQPAVITLLLE
+156 LQPAVVTLLLE

-173 FDIVGTFGT
+173 FDVVGTFGT

-193 WLDRLLD
+193 WLDGLLD
-200 SQDLVR
+200 SQDLVK
-206 KLMQMVSVSPVP
+206 KLMQMLSVSPVP

-223 ITSLPEILEDSQQSE
+223 ITSLPEILEDSQQNE

-251 RLTVPVL
+251 RLTVPIL

-265 LDAELVAE
+265 LDAELLAE

-282 PSVKLEDLPVVVKFI
+282 PSVKLEDLPVVIKFI
-297 LQNVKAADAVEVIS
+297 LHNVKTADAVEVIS

-323 LPLQIHSSQKKIK
+323 LPLQLLGSQRKLK
-336 SQVQASSSLSQVTTS
+336 SQAQASSSMSQMTTS

-395 VLLLIHSTNTR
+395 VLLLIHSTNSK

-431 AFQNHSTVIKD
+431 AFQNHSMVIKD
-442 FFPSILA
+442 FFPSILS

-472 AFAAFD
+472 AFAVFD
-478 SYCQQEVVA
+478 SYCQQEVVC
-487 ALVTHVCSGAETE
+487 ALVTHVCSGNETE

-508 TDLVVLHTSL
+508 TDLVILHPSL
-518 LMRYATFVKTILDS
+518 LLRYATFVK
-532 TQKLNPC
+532 
-539 QIRKL
+539 
-544 FYILSTLAFS
+544 
-554 QKQEG
+554 
-559 SYIQDDMHMVIRK
+559 DDMHMVIRK
-572 WLSSTVPNHKQM
+572 WLSSSVPNHKQM
-584 GIIGAVSMIGSVAL
+584 GIIGAVTMMGSVAL
-598 KSFWRENLVC
+598 K
-608 VMGFASLES
+608 
-617 CATTARLSIAS
+617 
-628 RNEGDAASL
+628 RNEADGGLL
-637 ERPELN
+637 ERPEL
-643 SERDGQLSTLLDLVG
+643 SIECDGQLSTLLDLVG

-669 LYYDEFA
+669 LYYDELA
-676 SLIEKQKGNLD
+676 NLIEKQKGNLD
-687 LKLLD
+687 LQLLD
-692 EFGKSLVEDF
+692 KFGKSLVEDF
-702 PSDFVVDL
+702 PNDFVVDL
-710 SPTVHGSF
+710 SPTVDGSF

-730 DQSQEAIAIN
+730 DETQGAIAIN

-747 SELGKVTAEAS
+747 SEPGRVADEMS
-758 NQSKRAVSPLCLS
+758 NSRKRVVSPICLS

-780 TAEQNSGSLEE
+780 TGEQNNGSLEE

-798 PLYLTDLEAE
+798 PLYLTDLEVE

-835 IVNAFCQQEDAEMK
+835 VVNAFCQQQDAEMK
-849 GKVLIRLQNI
+849 GKVLTRLQNI

-873 PGYVPPPAAF
+873 PGYVPPPATF

-889 AVPSINAAGP
+889 GVPSINAGGP
-899 ARKRSGRKKKADSSK
+899 VRKKNGKKRKSDSSK
-914 AGSAD
+914 ACSAE
-919 RSQAE
+919 RTQADE
-924 DSSEGNQ
+924 SSDGNQ
-931 PDTELSELDKT
+931 PDTELSELEKS
-942 AADREA
+942 AAEKET

-968 VFTVLHCGLLT
+968 VFSVLHCGLLT
-979 KSVLDTEMH
+979 KSILDTEMH
-988 TEAREVVQL
+988 TEASEVVQL
-997 GPAELCFLLDDL
+997 GPAELCFLLDDM
-1009 CWKLEHVLP
+1009 CWKLEHVLTP
-1018 SGSTRRVPFLKART
+1018 GSTRRVPFL
-1032 AAGYG
+1032 
-1037 SRPGL
+1037 
-1042 RQSTSGASRPLLRR
+1042 
-1056 PGSFHLLV
+1056 
-1064 KWKCDTQLCARA
+1064 
-1076 ALALSKERGNK
+1076 KERGNK

-1097 SPKEVAM
+1097 SPKEVAV
-1104 CVIDLLKPLCKH
+1104 CVVKLLKPLCNH

-1124 QAAVQNQGAED
+1124 QTVIPNQGVVD
-1135 EPGVNIQEHQLMSS
+1135 ESGLNIQEYQLMSS
-1149 CYQLLLLTF
+1149 CYHQLLLAF
-1158 RSLFAWNGFSQH
+1158 RLLFAWSGFSQH
-1170 ENTDLLRSALQ
+1170 ENSNLLRSALQ
-1181 VLADRLKPGETEFLL
+1181 VLADRLKPGETEFLP

-1210 FQQSV
+1210 FQASI
-1215 PSFHCAHILTQLLIA
+1215 PSFQCAFILTQVLMA
-1230 IAEKPMSGWKKE
+1230 ISEKPMTGWKRE

-1256 VKPSGDQEKGSQF
+1256 MKPGGDREKGSHF

-1292 EISSVGVPELMN
+1292 EISSVGVPELIN

-1347 SSEVQL
+1347 SGEVQL
-1353 EKLLRWNI
+1353 EKLLKWNI

-1402 LLDHSFKKHTDDVQ
+1402 LLDHSFKKHRDDVQ
-1416 SLLKTLQMSTRQ
+1416 SLLKTLQLSTRQ

-1438 HQDIGLTNHVPLL
+1438 HQDLGLTNHVPLL

-1468 NHCQEAFWVGILK
+1468 NHCQEAFWVGVLK

-1491 TQASEERGSDEDS
+1491 SQASAAPEEDS
-1504 AEGPA
+1504 AEGSEEDTADSAA
-1509 EEVAQGLRLWRAGR
+1509 EEPDGTDSDS
-1523 GGAGVQRRG
+1523 GGAGR

>member
-1 NNKGFVTMVSKRKL
+1 MVSKRKL
-15 SKVDASEESFKTDL
+15 SKADASGENCQTDL
-29 PSRCLEI
+29 PSRCSET
-36 KKSRISDKENASAFY
+36 KKSRISEKEKASALS
-51 GLEDEGVF
+51 GVENEGVF

-87 KKLCLA
+87 KKLGLA
-93 LEKHPTYPAVV
+93 LEKHPAYPGVV

-127 CTPVRTEGSRN
+127 CTPIWTEGLRT
-138 LVHSYCESLIKL
+138 LTHSYCESLIKL

-200 SQDLVR
+200 SQDLVK

-223 ITSLPEILEDSQQSE
+223 ITSLPEIVEDSQKSE

-251 RLTVPVL
+251 RLTVPIL

-265 LDAELVAE
+265 LDADLLAE

-297 LQNVKAADAVEVIS
+297 LHNVKAADAVEVIS

-323 LPLQIHSSQKKIK
+323 LPLQIPGSQKKLK
-336 SQVQASSSLSQVTTS
+336 SQVQASSSMSQETIS

-359 DVIKLAVRFQ
+359 DVIKLAVKFQ

-395 VLLLIHSTNTR
+395 VLLLIHSTNTK

-417 KIRLGCMPEQLMQN
+417 KIRLGCVPEQMMQN
-431 AFQNHSTVIKD
+431 AFQNHSMVIKD

-449 LAQTFLHSAH
+449 LAQTFLHSAQ
-459 PAVVSFGSCMYKQ
+459 PAIVSFGSCMYKQ

-478 SYCQQEVVA
+478 SYCQQEVVT
-487 ALVTHVCSGAETE
+487 ALMTHVCSGNETE

-508 TDLVVLHTSL
+508 TDLVMLHTSL
-518 LMRYATFVKTILDS
+518 LMRYTTFVKTILDS

-554 QKQEG
+554 QRQEG
-559 SYIQDDMHMVIRK
+559 SYIQDDMHMMIRK

-584 GIIGAVSMIGSVAL
+584 GIIGAVAMIGSVAL
-598 KSFWRENLVC
+598 K
-608 VMGFASLES
+608 
-617 CATTARLSIAS
+617 
-628 RNEGDAASL
+628 RNEGDGSSL

-658 FCCEQTPEVLA
+658 FCCKQTPEVLA
-669 LYYDEFA
+669 LYYDELA
-676 SLIEKQKGNLD
+676 GLIEKQRGNLD
-687 LKLLD
+687 LQLLD
-692 EFGKSLVEDF
+692 EFGNSLVEDF
-702 PSDFVVDL
+702 PTDFVVDL
-710 SPTVHGSF
+710 SPTVDGSF

-730 DQSQEAIAIN
+730 DESQGAIAIN

-747 SELGKVTAEAS
+747 SELGRVTDGMS
-758 NQSKRAVSPLCLS
+758 NQSKRVVSPMCLS

-780 TAEQNSGSLEE
+780 TGEQNSGSLEE

-798 PLYLTDLEAE
+798 PLYLTDLEVE

-835 IVNAFCQQEDAEMK
+835 VVNAFCQQQDAEMK
-849 GKVLIRLQNI
+849 GKVLTRLQNI

-873 PGYVPPPAAF
+873 PGYVPPPATF
-883 DSEAPE
+883 DSEALE

-899 ARKRSGRKKKADSSK
+899 VRKRNGRKKTTDGSK
-914 AGSAD
+914 ASSAD
-919 RSQAE
+919 RSQAD

-931 PDTELSELDKT
+931 PDTELSELEK
-942 AADREA
+942 AAAEREA
-948 GNPLAQ
+948 GNPLVQ

-1009 CWKLEHVLP
+1009 CWKLEHVLTL
-1018 SGSTRRVPFLKART
+1018 GSTRRVPFPKAS
-1032 AAGYG
+1032 Y
-1037 SRPGL
+1037 
-1042 RQSTSGASRPLLRR
+1042 
-1056 PGSFHLLV
+1056 
-1064 KWKCDTQLCARA
+1064 
-1076 ALALSKERGNK
+1076 K
-1087 DVGFSHLCQR
+1087 DIGFSHLCQR

-1104 CVIDLLKPLCKH
+1104 CVIKLLKPLCNH

-1124 QAAVQNQGAED
+1124 QVIVIQNRGVED
-1135 EPGVNIQEHQLMSS
+1135 DSGVNTQEHQLMSS
-1149 CYQLLLLTF
+1149 CYQQLLLTF

-1181 VLADRLKPGETEFLL
+1181 VLADRLKPGETEFLP
-1196 LEELISESFQYLLN
+1196 LEELISESFHYLLN

-1215 PSFHCAHILTQLLIA
+1215 PSFYCAFILTQLLIA
-1230 IAEKPMSGWKKE
+1230 VAEKPMAGWKKE
-1242 KMASLAKQFLCQSW
+1242 KMASLSKQFLCQSW
-1256 VKPSGDQEKGSQF
+1256 VKPSGDREKGSQF

-1292 EISSVGVPELMN
+1292 EISSVGVPELIN

-1347 SSEVQL
+1347 SSEAQL
-1353 EKLLRWNI
+1353 EKLLQWNI

-1367 ILINLVKVFDSR
+1367 ILVNLVKVFDSR
-1379 PVLSICLKYGR
+1379 PVLSTCLKYGR
-1390 LFVEAFLKLAMP
+1390 FFVEAFLKLAMP
-1402 LLDHSFKKHTDDVQ
+1402 LLDYSFKKHRDDVQ
-1416 SLLKTLQMSTRQ
+1416 SLLKTLQLSTRQ

-1438 HQDIGLTNHVPLL
+1438 HQDIALTNHVPLL
-1451 KKSLEQFVYRVK
+1451 RKSLEQFVYRVK
-1463 AMLAF
+1463 AMLVF

-1491 TQASEERGSDEDS
+1491 SQASEERDSGEEDS
-1504 AEGPA
+1504 ADSPA
-1509 EEVAQGLRLWRAGR
+1509 E
-1523 GGAGVQRRG
+1523 

>member
-1 NNKGFVTMVSKRKL
+1 MVSKRKL
-15 SKVDASEESFKTDL
+15 SKADASGESCKTDL
-29 PSRCLEI
+29 ASRCSET
-36 KKSRISDKENASAFY
+36 KKSRISDKEKSSAH
-51 GLEDEGVF
+51 GGVENEGVF
-59 EELLRTSGIVLKA
+59 EELLRTSGIILKA

-93 LEKHPTYPAVV
+93 LEKHPTYPGVV

-127 CTPVRTEGSRN
+127 CTPIRTEGSRT

-251 RLTVPVL
+251 RLTVPIL

-265 LDAELVAE
+265 LDAGLLAE

-297 LQNVKAADAVEVIS
+297 LHNVKAADAVEVIS

-323 LPLQIHSSQKKIK
+323 LPLQILGSQKKLK
-336 SQVQASSSLSQVTTS
+336 SQVQASSSMSQVTTS

-395 VLLLIHSTNTR
+395 VLLLIHSTNTK

-431 AFQNHSTVIKD
+431 AFQNHSLVIKD

-459 PAVVSFGSCMYKQ
+459 PAIVSFGSCMYKQ

-478 SYCQQEVVA
+478 SYCQQEVVT
-487 ALVTHVCSGAETE
+487 ALVTHVCSGNETE

-508 TDLVVLHTSL
+508 TDLVILHTSL

-554 QKQEG
+554 QRQEG

-584 GIIGAVSMIGSVAL
+584 GIIGAVTMIGSVAL
-598 KSFWRENLVC
+598 K
-608 VMGFASLES
+608 
-617 CATTARLSIAS
+617 
-628 RNEGDAASL
+628 RNEGDGSSL

-658 FCCEQTPEVLA
+658 FCCEQKPEVLA
-669 LYYDEFA
+669 LYYDELA

-687 LKLLD
+687 LQLLD

-710 SPTVHGSF
+710 SPTVDGSF

-730 DQSQEAIAIN
+730 DESQGAIAIN

-747 SELGKVTAEAS
+747 SELGRVTDGMS
-758 NQSKRAVSPLCLS
+758 NQSKRVVSPICLS

-780 TAEQNSGSLEE
+780 TGEQNSGSLEE

-798 PLYLTDLEAE
+798 PLYLTDLEVE

-835 IVNAFCQQEDAEMK
+835 VVNAFCQQQDAEMK
-849 GKVLIRLQNI
+849 GKVLSRLQNI

-873 PGYVPPPAAF
+873 PGYVPPPATF
-883 DSEAPE
+883 DSEALE
-889 AVPSINAAGP
+889 AVLSINAVGP
-899 ARKRSGRKKKADSSK
+899 VRKRNGRKKKSDGSK

-919 RSQAE
+919 RSQAD

-931 PDTELSELDKT
+931 PDIELSELEKT
-942 AADREA
+942 AAEREA

-988 TEAREVVQL
+988 TEVNGTAEL
-997 GPAELCFLLDDL
+997 GPAEVCLLLDDL
-1009 CWKLEHVLP
+1009 CWKLEHVLTP
-1018 SGSTRRVPFLKART
+1018 GSTRRVPF
-1032 AAGYG
+1032 
-1037 SRPGL
+1037 P
-1042 RQSTSGASRPLLRR
+1042 
-1056 PGSFHLLV
+1056 
-1064 KWKCDTQLCARA
+1064 
-1076 ALALSKERGNK
+1076 KERGYK
-1087 DVGFSHLCQR
+1087 DIGFSHLCQR

-1104 CVIDLLKPLCKH
+1104 SVVKLLKPLCNH

-1124 QAAVQNQGAED
+1124 QAVATQNRDVED

-1149 CYQLLLLTF
+1149 CYQQLLLTF

-1196 LEELISESFQYLLN
+1196 LEELISESFHYLLN

-1215 PSFHCAHILTQLLIA
+1215 PSFHCAFILTQLLIA
-1230 IAEKPMSGWKKE
+1230 IAEKPMAGWKKE

-1256 VKPSGDQEKGSQF
+1256 VKPSGDREKGSQF

-1292 EISSVGVPELMN
+1292 EISSVGVPELIN

-1335 SVKSIPAGKPSD
+1335 SMKSIPAGKPSD

-1367 ILINLVKVFDSR
+1367 ILVNLVKVFDSR

-1390 LFVEAFLKLAMP
+1390 LFVEVFLKLAMP
-1402 LLDHSFKKHTDDVQ
+1402 LLDYSFKKHRDDVQ
-1416 SLLKTLQMSTRQ
+1416 SLLKTLQLSTRQ

-1438 HQDIGLTNHVPLL
+1438 RQDIGLTNHVPLL

-1491 TQASEERGSDEDS
+1491 SQASEERDSDEEDS
-1504 AEGPA
+1504 AESPA
-1509 EEVAQGLRLWRAGR
+1509 EVLLR
-1523 GGAGVQRRG
+1523 RRHRLLL

>member
-1 NNKGFVTMVSKRKL
+1 MVSKRKL
-15 SKVDASEESFKTDL
+15 SKTDTSGEGCKTDL
-29 PSRCLEI
+29 LSRCPET
-36 KKSRISDKENASAFY
+36 KKSRISDKEKTSACA
-51 GLEDEGVF
+51 GVEDEGIF
-59 EELLRTSGIVLKA
+59 EELLRTSGIILKA

-87 KKLCLA
+87 KKLFLA
-93 LEKHPTYPAVV
+93 LEKHPTYPGVV
-104 KQFISGLESH
+104 KQFIRGLESH

-127 CTPVRTEGSRN
+127 CTPIRTEGSRT

-193 WLDRLLD
+193 WLDKLLD
-200 SQDLVR
+200 SQDLVK
-206 KLMQMVSVSPVP
+206 KLMQMVGVSPVP

-251 RLTVPVL
+251 RLTVPIL

-265 LDAELVAE
+265 LDAGLLAELSSQ

-297 LQNVKAADAVEVIS
+297 LHNVKAADAVEVIS

-323 LPLQIHSSQKKIK
+323 LPLQILGSQKKLK
-336 SQVQASSSLSQVTTS
+336 SQVQASSSMSQVTTS

-379 IENSTSVS
+379 IESSTSAP

-395 VLLLIHSTNTR
+395 VLLLIHSTNTK
-406 NRKQTEKVLRS
+406 NRKQIEKVLRS

-431 AFQNHSTVIKD
+431 AFQNHSMVIKD
-442 FFPSILA
+442 FFTSILA
-449 LAQTFLHSAH
+449 LAQMFLHSAH

-478 SYCQQEVVA
+478 SYCQQEVVT
-487 ALVTHVCSGAETE
+487 ALVTHICSGSETE

-508 TDLVVLHTSL
+508 TDLVTLHTSL

-554 QKQEG
+554 QRQEG

-572 WLSSTVPNHKQM
+572 WLSSTVPSHKQM

-598 KSFWRENLVC
+598 K
-608 VMGFASLES
+608 
-617 CATTARLSIAS
+617 
-628 RNEGDAASL
+628 RNEGDGSLL

-669 LYYDEFA
+669 LYYDELA
-676 SLIEKQKGNLD
+676 NLIEKQKGNLD
-687 LKLLD
+687 LQLLE

-710 SPTVHGSF
+710 NPTVDGSF
-718 LFPVKSLYNLDE
+718 FFPVKSLYNLDE
-730 DQSQEAIAIN
+730 DESQGAIAIN

-747 SELGKVTAEAS
+747 SELGRVTDGMS
-758 NQSKRAVSPLCLS
+758 NQSKRVVSPICLS
-771 PCFRLLRLY
+771 PSFRLLRLY
-780 TAEQNSGSLEE
+780 TGEQNSGSLEE

-798 PLYLTDLEAE
+798 PLYLTDLEVE

-835 IVNAFCQQEDAEMK
+835 VVNAFCEQQDTEMK
-849 GKVLIRLQNI
+849 GKVLTRLQNI
-859 TELQNVLGKCLAAT
+859 TELQTVLGKCLAAT
-873 PGYVPPPAAF
+873 PGYVPPPATF
-883 DSEAPE
+883 DSEALE
-889 AVPSINAAGP
+889 AIPSINAAGP
-899 ARKRSGRKKKADSSK
+899 VRKRNGKKKKTDGSK
-914 AGSAD
+914 AGTAD
-919 RSQAE
+919 RSQAD
-924 DSSEGNQ
+924 DSSGGNQ
-931 PDTELSELDKT
+931 PDSELSELEKT
-942 AADREA
+942 AAEKEA
-948 GNPLAQ
+948 GNPMAQ
-954 LQSYRPYFRELDLE
+954 LQSYRLYFRELDLE

-988 TEAREVVQL
+988 TETREVVQL

-1009 CWKLEHVLP
+1009 CWKLEHVLTP
-1018 SGSTRRVPFLKART
+1018 GSTRRVPFPKAIVI
-1032 AAGYG
+1032 
-1037 SRPGL
+1037 
-1042 RQSTSGASRPLLRR
+1042 QN
-1056 PGSFHLLV
+1056 
-1064 KWKCDTQLCARA
+1064 
-1076 ALALSKERGNK
+1076 RG
-1087 DVGFSHLCQR
+1087 V
-1097 SPKEVAM
+1097 
-1104 CVIDLLKPLCKH
+1104 
-1116 MENMHNYF
+1116 
-1124 QAAVQNQGAED
+1124 ED
-1135 EPGVNIQEHQLMSS
+1135 DPELNIQEHQLMSS
-1149 CYQLLLLTF
+1149 CYQQLLLTF
-1158 RSLFAWNGFSQH
+1158 RSLFAWNGFSH
-1170 ENTDLLRSALQ
+1170 LENTDLLRSALQ

-1196 LEELISESFQYLLN
+1196 LEELISESFHYLLN
-1210 FQQSV
+1210 FHQSV
-1215 PSFHCAHILTQLLIA
+1215 PSFQCAFMLTQLLIA
-1230 IAEKPMSGWKKE
+1230 IAEKPMAGWKKE

-1256 VKPSGDQEKGSQF
+1256 VKPSGDRERGSQF
-1269 NSALHTLLCVYLEHT
+1269 NSALHTLICVYLEHT
-1284 DNILKAIE
+1284 DDILKAIE
-1292 EISSVGVPELMN
+1292 EISSVGVPELIK

-1335 SVKSIPAGKPSD
+1335 SVKNIPAGKPSD

-1367 ILINLVKVFDSR
+1367 ILVNLVKVFDSR

-1402 LLDHSFKKHTDDVQ
+1402 LLDYSFKKHRDDVQ
-1416 SLLKTLQMSTRQ
+1416 SLLKTLQLSTRQ

-1438 HQDIGLTNHVPLL
+1438 RQDLGLTNHVPLL

-1491 TQASEERGSDEDS
+1491 SQASEGRDSDEEDS
-1504 AEGPA
+1504 AESPA
-1509 EEVAQGLRLWRAGR
+1509 EEPSGSGTEASDEDGAAGP
-1523 GGAGVQRRG
+1523 GAPSPTGP

>member
-1 NNKGFVTMVSKRKL
+1 MVSKRKL
-15 SKVDASEESFKTDL
+15 SKTDASEENFKTDL
-29 PSRCLEI
+29 PSRCSET
-36 KKSRISDKENASAFY
+36 KKSRISEQEKALAHV
-51 GLEDEGVF
+51 GVEDEGIF
-59 EELLRTSGIVLKA
+59 EELLRTSGIILKA
-72 GEGQNEIAVDQMAFQ
+72 GEGQNEIAVDQVFF
-87 KKLCLA
+87 KK
-93 LEKHPTYPAVV
+93 KTVV
-104 KQFISGLESH
+104 ETVTVCSLSMF
-114 IKDRNQ
+114 
-120 FKNCLLP
+120 LLQLWWNLSS
-127 CTPVRTEGSRN
+127 CRT

-200 SQDLVR
+200 SQHLVR
-206 KLMQMVSVSPVP
+206 KLMQMLSVSPVP

-251 RLTVPVL
+251 RLTVPIL

-265 LDAELVAE
+265 LDAGLLAE

-297 LQNVKAADAVEVIS
+297 LHNVKAADAVEVIS

-323 LPLQIHSSQKKIK
+323 LPLQILGSQKKIK
-336 SQVQASSSLSQVTTS
+336 SQVQASSSMSQVTTS

-395 VLLLIHSTNTR
+395 VLLLIHSTNTK

-417 KIRLGCMPEQLMQN
+417 KIRLGCMPEQLMQK
-431 AFQNHSTVIKD
+431 AFQNHSVIKD

-449 LAQTFLHSAH
+449 LAQMFLHSAH
-459 PAVVSFGSCMYKQ
+459 PSVVSFGSCMYKQ

-478 SYCQQEVVA
+478 SYCQQEVVT
-487 ALVTHVCSGAETE
+487 ALVTHVCSGTETE

-544 FYILSTLAFS
+544 FSILSTLAFS
-554 QKQEG
+554 QRQEG

-584 GIIGAVSMIGSVAL
+584 GII
-598 KSFWRENLVC
+598 
-608 VMGFASLES
+608 
-617 CATTARLSIAS
+617 
-628 RNEGDAASL
+628 
-637 ERPELN
+637 ERM
-643 SERDGQLSTLLDLVG
+643 
-658 FCCEQTPEVLA
+658 
-669 LYYDEFA
+669 Y
-676 SLIEKQKGNLD
+676 LIEKQKGNLD
-687 LKLLD
+687 LQLLE

-710 SPTVHGSF
+710 NPTVDGSF
-718 LFPVKSLYNLDE
+718 LFPVKSLFNLDE
-730 DQSQEAIAIN
+730 DESQGAIAIN

-747 SELGKVTAEAS
+747 SELGRVTEGAS
-758 NQSKRAVSPLCLS
+758 NQSKRVVSPICLS
-771 PCFRLLRLY
+771 PCFRLLRVY
-780 TAEQNSGSLEE
+780 TGEQNSGSLEE

-798 PLYLTDLEAE
+798 PLYLTDLEVE

-835 IVNAFCQQEDAEMK
+835 VSRAFSAGSGVALRSRVQ
-849 GKVLIRLQNI
+849 LFFSI
-859 TELQNVLGKCLAAT
+859 LAVSAT

-883 DSEAPE
+883 DSEALE
-889 AVPSINAAGP
+889 AVPSLNAAGP
-899 ARKRSGRKKKADSSK
+899 VRKRNGRKKKTDGSK

-919 RSQAE
+919 HSQA
-924 DSSEGNQ
+924 DDTSEGNQ
-931 PDTELSELDKT
+931 PDTELSELEKT
-942 AADREA
+942 AAEREA

-988 TEAREVVQL
+988 TEAREFVQL

-1009 CWKLEHVLP
+1009 CWKLEHVLTP
-1018 SGSTRRVPFLKART
+1018 GSTRRVPF
-1032 AAGYG
+1032 
-1037 SRPGL
+1037 P
-1042 RQSTSGASRPLLRR
+1042 
-1056 PGSFHLLV
+1056 
-1064 KWKCDTQLCARA
+1064 
-1076 ALALSKERGNK
+1076 KERGYK
-1087 DVGFSHLCQR
+1087 DIGFSHLCQR

-1104 CVIDLLKPLCKH
+1104 CVVKLLKPLCNH

-1124 QAAVQNQGAED
+1124 QVILTQNQGAEG

-1149 CYQLLLLTF
+1149 CYQQLLLTF
-1158 RSLFAWNGFSQH
+1158 RSLFAWNGFSQP

-1196 LEELISESFQYLLN
+1196 LEELISESFHYLLN

-1215 PSFHCAHILTQLLIA
+1215 PSFHCAFILTQLLIA
-1230 IAEKPMSGWKKE
+1230 IAEKPMTGWKKE

-1256 VKPSGDQEKGSQF
+1256 VKPGGDREKGSQF
-1269 NSALHTLLCVYLEHT
+1269 NSELYTVLCVYLEHT
-1284 DNILKAIE
+1284 DNILKSIE
-1292 EISSVGVPELMN
+1292 EISSVGVPELIN

-1361 AVRNFH
+1361 AVRIFH
-1367 ILINLVKVFDSR
+1367 ILVNLVKVRF
-1379 PVLSICLKYGR
+1379 GR

-1402 LLDHSFKKHTDDVQ
+1402 LLDYSFKKHRDDVQ
-1416 SLLKTLQMSTRQ
+1416 SLLKTLQLSTRQ

-1438 HQDIGLTNHVPLL
+1438 RQDIGLTNHVPLL

-1491 TQASEERGSDEDS
+1491 SQAAEERDSDEEDS
-1504 AEGPA
+1504 AESPA
-1509 EEVAQGLRLWRAGR
+1509 EVPLL
-1523 GGAGVQRRG
+1523 RRGCLLLRATQSKRLL

>member
-1 NNKGFVTMVSKRKL
+1 MISKRKL
-15 SKVDASEESFKTDL
+15 SKPDAFGEKSKTDL
-29 PSRCLEI
+29 PKT
-36 KKSRISDKENASAFY
+36 KKSRISDMEKASAHC
-51 GLEDEGVF
+51 GVENEGVF
-59 EELLRTSGIVLKA
+59 EELLRTSGIILKV
-72 GEGQNEIAVDQMAFQ
+72 GEGQNEIAVNQIAFQ

-93 LEKHPTYPAVV
+93 LEKHPTYPGVV

-127 CTPVRTEGSRN
+127 CTPVRTEGSRT

-200 SQDLVR
+200 SQDLVK

-265 LDAELVAE
+265 LDAGLLAE

-297 LQNVKAADAVEVIS
+297 LHNVKAADAVEVIS
-311 DLRKSLDLSSCV
+311 DLRKNLDLSSCV
-323 LPLQIHSSQKKIK
+323 LPLQILSSQKKLK
-336 SQVQASSSLSQVTTS
+336 SQVQASSSMSQVTTS
-351 QNCVKLLF
+351 QNCVKLIF

-369 KDVSEAWIKA
+369 KDISEAWIKA

-395 VLLLIHSTNTR
+395 VLLLIHSTNTK
-406 NRKQTEKVLRS
+406 NRKHTERLLRN

-431 AFQNHSTVIKD
+431 AFQNHSMVIKD

-449 LAQTFLHSAH
+449 LAQTFLRSAH
-459 PAVVSFGSCMYKQ
+459 PAIVSFGSCMYKQ

-478 SYCQQEVVA
+478 SYCQQEVVT
-487 ALVTHVCSGAETE
+487 ALVTHVCSGSETE
-500 LDISLDVL
+500 VDISLDVL
-508 TDLVVLHTSL
+508 TDLVTLHTSL

-532 TQKLNPC
+532 TRKLNPC

-554 QKQEG
+554 QRQEG

-584 GIIGAVSMIGSVAL
+584 AIIGAVTMIGSMAL
-598 KSFWRENLVC
+598 K
-608 VMGFASLES
+608 
-617 CATTARLSIAS
+617 
-628 RNEGDAASL
+628 RNEGDGSSL
-637 ERPELN
+637 ERPQLN
-643 SERDGQLSTLLDLVG
+643 SEHDGQLSTLLDLVG
-658 FCCEQTPEVLA
+658 FCCEQAPEVLA
-669 LYYDEFA
+669 LYYDELA

-687 LKLLD
+687 LQLLE
-692 EFGKSLVEDF
+692 EFGKSLVENF
-702 PSDFVVDL
+702 PNDFVVDL
-710 SPTVHGSF
+710 SPTVDGSF

-730 DQSQEAIAIN
+730 EESQGAIAIN
-740 LLPLVSQ
+740 LLPLMSQ
-747 SELGKVTAEAS
+747 SEPGKAS
-758 NQSKRAVSPLCLS
+758 GEMSNESKRVVSPMCLS

-780 TAEQNSGSLEE
+780 TGEQNSGSLEE

-798 PLYLTDLEAE
+798 PLYLTDLEVE

-835 IVNAFCQQEDAEMK
+835 VVNAFCQQQDAEMK
-849 GKVLIRLQNI
+849 GKVLTRLQNI
-859 TELQNVLGKCLAAT
+859 TELQTVLGKFLAAT
-873 PGYVPPPAAF
+873 PGYVPPPATF
-883 DSEAPE
+883 DSEAVE
-889 AVPSINAAGP
+889 AVPSINAVGP
-899 ARKRSGRKKKADSSK
+899 ARKRNGRKKKADGSK
-914 AGSAD
+914 ADSTD
-919 RSQAE
+919 RSQAD

-931 PDTELSELDKT
+931 PDAELSELEKS
-942 AADREA
+942 AAEREA
-948 GNPLAQ
+948 GNPLTQ

-979 KSVLDTEMH
+979 KSILDTEMH
-988 TEAREVVQL
+988 TEACEVVQL

-1009 CWKLEHVLP
+1009 CWKLERVLTP
-1018 SGSTRRVPFLKART
+1018 GSTRRVPF
-1032 AAGYG
+1032 
-1037 SRPGL
+1037 P
-1042 RQSTSGASRPLLRR
+1042 
-1056 PGSFHLLV
+1056 
-1064 KWKCDTQLCARA
+1064 
-1076 ALALSKERGNK
+1076 KERGYK
-1087 DVGFSHLCQR
+1087 DIGFSHLCQR
-1097 SPKEVAM
+1097 TPKEVAV
-1104 CVIDLLKPLCKH
+1104 CVVNLLKPLCNH

-1124 QAAVQNQGAED
+1124 QAVATQSQGVED
-1135 EPGVNIQEHQLMSS
+1135 NPGVNIQERQLMSS
-1149 CYQLLLLTF
+1149 CYQQLLLTF
-1158 RSLFAWNGFSQH
+1158 RSLFAWNGFSQL
-1170 ENTDLLRSALQ
+1170 ENNDLLMSALQ
-1181 VLADRLKPGETEFLL
+1181 VLADRLKPEETEFLP

-1215 PSFHCAHILTQLLIA
+1215 PSFHCAFILTQLLIA
-1230 IAEKPMSGWKKE
+1230 IAEKPMTGWKKE

-1269 NSALHTLLCVYLEHT
+1269 NSALHALLCVYLEHT
-1284 DNILKAIE
+1284 DDILKAIE
-1292 EISSVGVPELMN
+1292 EISSVGVPELIN

-1314 PTLSRQTFPVFFRVM
+1314 PTLSRQTFPVFFKVM

-1335 SVKSIPAGKPSD
+1335 SVRSIPAGKPSD

-1353 EKLLRWNI
+1353 EKLLQWNI

-1379 PVLSICLKYGR
+1379 LVLNICLKYGR

-1402 LLDHSFKKHTDDVQ
+1402 LLDYSFKKHRDDVQ
-1416 SLLKTLQMSTRQ
+1416 SLLKTLQLSTRQ

-1438 HQDIGLTNHVPLL
+1438 RQDIGLTNHVPLL

-1491 TQASEERGSDEDS
+1491 SQASEARDSDEDGS
-1504 AEGPA
+1504 AESPA
-1509 EEVAQGLRLWRAGR
+1509 EEAASGSSTGSSDEDNAAGS
-1523 GGAGVQRRG
+1523 GPAGTP

>member
-1 NNKGFVTMVSKRKL
+1 MFSKRKL
-15 SKVDASEESFKTDL
+15 SKADASGEICKSDL
-29 PSRCLEI
+29 PKT
-36 KKSRISDKENASAFY
+36 KKSRISDKEKASAY
-51 GLEDEGVF
+51 SGVENEGVF
-59 EELLRTSGIVLKA
+59 EGLLRTSGIVLKA
-72 GEGQNEIAVDQMAFQ
+72 GEGQNEIAVDQITFQ

-93 LEKHPTYPAVV
+93 LEKHPTYPDVV
-104 KQFISGLESH
+104 KQFVSGLESH

-127 CTPVRTEGSRN
+127 CAPVRTEGSRA

-156 LQPAVITLLLE
+156 LQPAVVTLLLE

-193 WLDRLLD
+193 WLDKLLD
-200 SQDLVR
+200 SQDLVK

-251 RLTVPVL
+251 RLTVPIL

-265 LDAELVAE
+265 LDGDLQAE

-297 LQNVKAADAVEVIS
+297 LHNVNAADAVEVIS

-323 LPLQIHSSQKKIK
+323 LPLQILGSQKKLK
-336 SQVQASSSLSQVTTS
+336 SQVQASSSMSQVTTS

-369 KDVSEAWIKA
+369 KDVCGAWIKA

-395 VLLLIHSTNTR
+395 VLLLIHSTNTKS
-406 NRKQTEKVLRS
+406 RKQTEKVLSS
-417 KIRLGCMPEQLMQN
+417 KIRLGCLPEQLMQN

-442 FFPSILA
+442 YFPSILA
-449 LAQTFLHSAH
+449 LAQMFLHSAY

-478 SYCQQEVVA
+478 SYSQQEVVT
-487 ALVTHVCSGAETE
+487 ALVTHVCSGNETE
-500 LDISLDVL
+500 VDISLDVL
-508 TDLVVLHTSL
+508 TDLVMLHTSL

-544 FYILSTLAFS
+544 FHILSTLAFS
-554 QKQEG
+554 QRQEG

-584 GIIGAVSMIGSVAL
+584 GIIGAVTMIGSVAL
-598 KSFWRENLVC
+598 K
-608 VMGFASLES
+608 
-617 CATTARLSIAS
+617 
-628 RNEGDAASL
+628 RNEGDGSL

-643 SERDGQLSTLLDLVG
+643 GERDGQLSTLLELVG
-658 FCCEQTPEVLA
+658 FCCEKNPEVLA
-669 LYYDEFA
+669 LYYDELA
-676 SLIEKQKGNLD
+676 SLIEKQKGKLD
-687 LKLLD
+687 LQLLE

-710 SPTVHGSF
+710 NPTVDGSF

-730 DQSQEAIAIN
+730 DESQGAIAIN

-747 SELGKVTAEAS
+747 SELGKVADGTS
-758 NQSKRAVSPLCLS
+758 NQSKRVVSPLCLS

-780 TAEQNSGSLEE
+780 TGEQNSGSLEE

-798 PLYLTDLEAE
+798 PLYLTDLEVE

-835 IVNAFCQQEDAEMK
+835 VVNAFCQQQDAEMK
-849 GKVLIRLQNI
+849 GKVLTRLQNI

-873 PGYVPPPAAF
+873 PGYVPPPATF
-883 DSEAPE
+883 DSEGLE
-889 AVPSINAAGP
+889 AVPSINAVGP
-899 ARKRSGRKKKADSSK
+899 LRKRNGRKKKADASK
-914 AGSAD
+914 VGSAD
-919 RSQAE
+919 RSQAD

-931 PDTELSELDKT
+931 PDTELSELEKT
-942 AADREA
+942 AAERET

-1009 CWKLEHVLP
+1009 CWKLEHVLTP
-1018 SGSTRRVPFLKART
+1018 GSTRRVPF
-1032 AAGYG
+1032 
-1037 SRPGL
+1037 P
-1042 RQSTSGASRPLLRR
+1042 
-1056 PGSFHLLV
+1056 
-1064 KWKCDTQLCARA
+1064 
-1076 ALALSKERGNK
+1076 KERGYK
-1087 DVGFSHLCQR
+1087 DIGFSHLCQR
-1097 SPKEVAM
+1097 SPKEVAT
-1104 CVIDLLKPLCKH
+1104 CVVNLLKPLCNH

-1124 QAAVQNQGAED
+1124 QAIDLQNRGGED
-1135 EPGVNIQEHQLMSS
+1135 DPEVNIQEHQLMSS
-1149 CYQLLLLTF
+1149 CYQQLLLTF
-1158 RSLFAWNGFSQH
+1158 RSLFAC
-1170 ENTDLLRSALQ
+1170 
-1181 VLADRLKPGETEFLL
+1181 
-1196 LEELISESFQYLLN
+1196 ESFHYLLN

-1215 PSFHCAHILTQLLIA
+1215 PSFHCAFILTQLLIA
-1230 IAEKPMSGWKKE
+1230 IADKPMAGWKKE

-1292 EISSVGVPELMN
+1292 DISSVGVPELIS

-1314 PTLSRQTFPVFFRVM
+1314 PTLSRQTFPIFFRVM
-1329 MAQLES
+1329 MAQLER
-1335 SVKSIPAGKPSD
+1335 SVKSISPGKPSD

-1353 EKLLRWNI
+1353 EKLLQWNI

-1367 ILINLVKVFDSR
+1367 ILVNLVKVFDSR
-1379 PVLSICLKYGR
+1379 PVLNICLKYGR

-1402 LLDHSFKKHTDDVQ
+1402 LLDYSFKKHRDDVQ
-1416 SLLKTLQMSTRQ
+1416 SLLKTLQLSTRQ

-1438 HQDIGLTNHVPLL
+1438 RQDIGLTNHVPLL

-1468 NHCQEAFWVGILK
+1468 NHCQEAFWMGILK
-1481 NRDLQGEEIL
+1481 NRDLQGEEIM
-1491 TQASEERGSDEDS
+1491 TQASEEKDSDEEGSADSAAEEPSGSGTEDS
-1504 AEGPA
+1504 AEEAAAGPGSPGA
-1509 EEVAQGLRLWRAGR
+1509 EP
-1523 GGAGVQRRG
+1523 

>member
-1 NNKGFVTMVSKRKL
+1 MVSKRKL
-15 SKVDASEESFKTDL
+15 SKAETSGENGKADL
-29 PSRCLEI
+29 PTGCSET
-36 KKSRISDKENASAFY
+36 KKSRISAPGEV
-51 GLEDEGVF
+51 ETEGIF
-59 EELLRTSGIVLKA
+59 EELIRVSGIVLKA
-72 GEGQNEIAVDQMAFQ
+72 GEGQNEIAVDQTTFQ

-93 LEKHPTYPAVV
+93 LEKHPTYPGVV

-127 CTPVRTEGSRN
+127 CAPTQIEGSRTR
-138 LVHSYCESLIKL
+138 HSYCDSLIKL
-150 LLGIKI
+150 LLGIKT

-182 NFPRLIVNQFK
+182 DFPRLIISQFK
-193 WLDRLLD
+193 WLDKLLD
-200 SQDLVR
+200 SQDLVK
-206 KLMQMVSVSPVP
+206 KLMQLVSVSPVS

-251 RLTVPVL
+251 WLTVPVL
-258 DALSRLD
+258 DALSHLD
-265 LDAELVAE
+265 LDAGLMAE

-297 LQNVKAADAVEVIS
+297 LHNVKAADAVEVIS
-311 DLRKSLDLSSCV
+311 DLRKNLDLSSCDP
-323 LPLQIHSSQKKIK
+323 PLKILSFQKKVK
-336 SQVQASSSLSQVTTS
+336 SQVQASSSMSQVTTS

-359 DVIKLAVRFQ
+359 DVIKLTVRFQ
-369 KDVSEAWIKA
+369 KEVSEAWIKA

-387 DHKVLDLI
+387 DHKVLDLM
-395 VLLLIHSTNTR
+395 VLLLIHSTNTKY
-406 NRKQTEKVLRS
+406 RKQAERLLKS
-417 KIRLGCMPEQLMQN
+417 KIQLGCMPEQLMQN
-431 AFQNHSTVIKD
+431 AFQNHSLVIRD

-449 LAQTFLHSAH
+449 VAQTFLHSGH

-478 SYCQQEVVA
+478 SYCQQEVVT
-487 ALVTHVCSGAETE
+487 ALVTHVCSGNETE
-500 LDISLDVL
+500 LDVSLDVL
-508 TDLVVLHTSL
+508 TDLMVLHTSL
-518 LMRYATFVKTILDS
+518 LMRYTTFVKTILDS
-532 TQKLNPC
+532 TQKLHPC

-544 FYILSTLAFS
+544 FCILSTLAFS
-554 QKQEG
+554 QRQEG

-584 GIIGAVSMIGSVAL
+584 GIIGAVTMIGSVAL
-598 KSFWRENLVC
+598 K
-608 VMGFASLES
+608 
-617 CATTARLSIAS
+617 
-628 RNEGDAASL
+628 RNEGDGSSL
-637 ERPELN
+637 ERQELN
-643 SERDGQLSTLLDLVG
+643 SERGEQLSNLLDLVG

-676 SLIEKQKGNLD
+676 NLIEKQKGNLD
-687 LKLLD
+687 LQLLD
-692 EFGKSLVEDF
+692 KFGKSLVEDF

-710 SPTVHGSF
+710 SPTVDGSF

-730 DQSQEAIAIN
+730 DETQGAIAIN

-747 SELGKVTAEAS
+747 SNVARVTGGMHS
-758 NQSKRAVSPLCLS
+758 QSERVVSPLCLS
-771 PCFRLLRLY
+771 PCFRLLRFY

-798 PLYLTDLEAE
+798 PLYLTNLEVE

-835 IVNAFCQQEDAEMK
+835 VVNAFCQQQDAEMK
-849 GKVLIRLQNI
+849 GKVLTRLQNI
-859 TELQNVLGKCLAAT
+859 TELQNVLGKCLATT
-873 PGYVPPPAAF
+873 PGYIPPPATF
-883 DSEAPE
+883 DSEALE
-889 AVPSINAAGP
+889 AVGP
-899 ARKRSGRKKKADSSK
+899 VRKKTGKKKKTDGSK
-914 AGSAD
+914 ASSAN
-919 RSQAE
+919 RSE
-924 DSSEGNQ
+924 GDDSSEGNQ
-931 PDTELSELDKT
+931 PDTELSELEKIAT
-942 AADREA
+942 EREA
-948 GNPLAQ
+948 ENPLAK
-954 LQSYRPYFRELDLE
+954 LQSYRLYFRELDLE
-968 VFTVLHCGLLT
+968 VFIMLHCRLLT

-988 TEAREVVQL
+988 TEFCEVVQL
-997 GPAELCFLLDDL
+997 GPAELSFLLDDL
-1009 CWKLEHVLP
+1009 CWKLEHVLTP
-1018 SGSTRRVPFLKART
+1018 GSTRRVPFLK
-1032 AAGYG
+1032 
-1037 SRPGL
+1037 
-1042 RQSTSGASRPLLRR
+1042 
-1056 PGSFHLLV
+1056 
-1064 KWKCDTQLCARA
+1064 
-1076 ALALSKERGNK
+1076 ERSYK
-1087 DVGFSHLCQR
+1087 DIGFSHLCQR

-1104 CVIDLLKPLCKH
+1104 CVVKLLKPLCNH

-1124 QAAVQNQGAED
+1124 QAVIQNQGAED
-1135 EPGVNIQEHQLMSS
+1135 EPGVNIQEHMLMSS
-1149 CYQLLLLTF
+1149 CYQQLLLTF
-1158 RSLFAWNGFSQH
+1158 HSLFAWNGFSQS

-1181 VLADRLKPGETEFLL
+1181 VLAGRLKPGETEFLL
-1196 LEELISESFQYLLN
+1196 PEDLISESFHYLLN

-1215 PSFHCAHILTQLLIA
+1215 PNFHCAFILTQLLIT
-1230 IAEKPMSGWKKE
+1230 IAEKPVAGWKKE
-1242 KMASLAKQFLCQSW
+1242 KIASLAKQFLCQSW
-1256 VKPSGDQEKGSQF
+1256 VRPSGDREKGNQF

-1292 EISSVGVPELMN
+1292 EISSVGVPELIN

-1314 PTLSRQTFPVFFRVM
+1314 PTLTRQTFLIFFRVM
-1329 MAQLES
+1329 IAQLES

-1347 SSEVQL
+1347 SSEIQL

-1379 PVLSICLKYGR
+1379 PVLGVCLKYGR

-1402 LLDHSFKKHTDDVQ
+1402 LLDYSFKKHRDDVQ
-1416 SLLKTLQMSTRQ
+1416 SLLKTLQLSTRQ

-1468 NHCQEAFWVGILK
+1468 NHCQEAFWMGVLK

-1491 TQASEERGSDEDS
+1491 SQASGGSCSDEEDS
-1504 AEGPA
+1504 AESPA
-1509 EEVAQGLRLWRAGR
+1509 EEPSGRSTDPSDEDREGAQGAGFPTEP
-1523 GGAGVQRRG
+1523 

>member
-1 NNKGFVTMVSKRKL
+1 MVSKRKL
-15 SKVDASEESFKTDL
+15 SKVDASEESSKTDL
-29 PSRCLEI
+29 PSKCLET
-36 KKSRISDKENASAFY
+36 KKSRISDKENVSAFC
-51 GLEDEGVF
+51 GLENEGVF

-200 SQDLVR
+200 SQDLVK

-251 RLTVPVL
+251 RLTVPIL

-323 LPLQIHSSQKKIK
+323 LPLQMHSSQKKIK

-379 IENSTSVS
+379 IENTTSVS
-387 DHKVLDLI
+387 DHKVILLLF
-395 VLLLIHSTNTR
+395 LLLIHSTNTR

-449 LAQTFLHSAH
+449 LAQVFLHSAH

-478 SYCQQEVVA
+478 SYCQQEVVT
-487 ALVTHVCSGAETE
+487 ALVTHVCSGSETE

-544 FYILSTLAFS
+544 FNILSTLAFS

-598 KSFWRENLVC
+598 K
-608 VMGFASLES
+608 
-617 CATTARLSIAS
+617 
-628 RNEGDAASL
+628 RNEGDGASL

-643 SERDGQLSTLLDLVG
+643 GERDGQLSTLLDLVG

-687 LKLLD
+687 LQLLD

-730 DQSQEAIAIN
+730 DQSQGAIAIN

-747 SELGKVTAEAS
+747 SELAMVTTGA
-758 NQSKRAVSPLCLS
+758 SKRAVSPMCLS

-798 PLYLTDLEAE
+798 PLYLTDLEVE

-835 IVNAFCQQEDAEMK
+835 VVNAFCQQQDAEMK
-849 GKVLIRLQNI
+849 GKVLTRLQNI

-873 PGYVPPPAAF
+873 PGYVPPPATF

-889 AVPSINAAGP
+889 AVPSVNAAGP
-899 ARKRSGRKKKADSSK
+899 ARKRSGRKKKADGSK

-919 RSQAE
+919 HSQAD

-931 PDTELSELDKT
+931 PDTELSELDKS

-1018 SGSTRRVPFLKART
+1018 SGSTRRVPFSKART
-1032 AAGYG
+1032 AAGDG
-1037 SRPGL
+1037 
-1042 RQSTSGASRPLLRR
+1042 
-1056 PGSFHLLV
+1056 
-1064 KWKCDTQLCARA
+1064 
-1076 ALALSKERGNK
+1076 GNK
-1087 DVGFSHLCQR
+1087 DIGFSHLCQR

-1104 CVIDLLKPLCKH
+1104 CVVDLLKPLCKH

-1124 QAAVQNQGAED
+1124 QAPVQNQGAED

-1158 RSLFAWNGFSQH
+1158 RSLFSWNGFSQH
-1170 ENTDLLRSALQ
+1170 ENSDLLRSALQ

-1215 PSFHCAHILTQLLIA
+1215 PSFHCAYILTQLLIA

-1256 VKPSGDQEKGSQF
+1256 VKPSGDREKGSQF

-1335 SVKSIPAGKPSD
+1335 SVKIIPAGKPSD

-1416 SLLKTLQMSTRQ
+1416 SLLKTLQLSTRQ

-1438 HQDIGLTNHVPLL
+1438 HQDLGLTNHVPLL

-1481 NRDLQGEEIL
+1481 NRDLQ
-1491 TQASEERGSDEDS
+1491 
-1504 AEGPA
+1504 
-1509 EEVAQGLRLWRAGR
+1509 
-1523 GGAGVQRRG
+1523 

>member
-1 NNKGFVTMVSKRKL
+1 MVSKRK
-15 SKVDASEESFKTDL
+15 STETGAFGESCKTDL
-29 PSRCLEI
+29 PSRCSET
-36 KKSRISDKENASAFY
+36 KKSRISDTEKAFAHDGVEN
-51 GLEDEGVF
+51 EGVF
-59 EELLRTSGIVLKA
+59 EELLRTSGVILKA
-72 GEGQNEIAVDQMAFQ
+72 GEGQNEIAVDQMTFQ

-93 LEKHPTYPAVV
+93 LEKHPTYPGVV
-104 KQFISGLESH
+104 KEFISGLESH

-127 CTPVRTEGSRN
+127 CSPIRTEGSRT

-150 LLGIKI
+150 LLGIKV

-167 KIPEFF
+167 KISEFF

-182 NFPRLIVNQFK
+182 NFPRLIINQFK

-200 SQDLVR
+200 SQDLVK
-206 KLMQMVSVSPVP
+206 KLMQMVNVSPVP

-223 ITSLPEILEDSQQSE
+223 ITSLPEIMEDSQQSE
-238 VARELSCLLKQGR
+238 VARELSCLLKQER
-251 RLTVPVL
+251 RLTVPIL

-265 LDAELVAE
+265 LDAGLLAE
-273 VRQSAMTIV
+273 VRQCAMTIV
-282 PSVKLEDLPVVVKFI
+282 PSVKLEDLPVVIKFI
-297 LQNVKAADAVEVIS
+297 LHDIKAADAVEVIS

-323 LPLQIHSSQKKIK
+323 LPPQILGSQKKLK
-336 SQVQASSSLSQVTTS
+336 SQVKASSSMSQVTTS

-369 KDVSEAWIKA
+369 KDVSEAWIKCLFS
-379 IENSTSVS
+379 IIVVGRFLQ
-387 DHKVLDLI
+387 KVLDLI
-395 VLLLIHSTNTR
+395 VLLLIHSTSTK

-431 AFQNHSTVIKD
+431 AFQNHSMVIKD

-459 PAVVSFGSCMYKQ
+459 PAIVSFGSCMYKQ

-478 SYCQQEVVA
+478 SYCQQEVVT
-487 ALVTHVCSGAETE
+487 ALVTHVCSGNETE
-500 LDISLDVL
+500 LDVSLDVL
-508 TDLVVLHTSL
+508 TDLVTLHTSL
-518 LMRYATFVKTILDS
+518 LIRYATFVKSILDS

-554 QKQEG
+554 QRQEG

-598 KSFWRENLVC
+598 K
-608 VMGFASLES
+608 
-617 CATTARLSIAS
+617 
-628 RNEGDAASL
+628 RNEGDGNSL
-637 ERPELN
+637 ERAEPN
-643 SERDGQLSTLLDLVG
+643 RERDGQLSTLLDLVG
-658 FCCEQTPEVLA
+658 FCCEQAPEVLA

-687 LKLLD
+687 LQLLD

-702 PSDFVVDL
+702 PGDFVVDL
-710 SPTVHGSF
+710 SPTVDGSF

-730 DQSQEAIAIN
+730 DESQGAIAIN

-747 SELGKVTAEAS
+747 SELGRVTDGTS
-758 NQSKRAVSPLCLS
+758 NQSKRVVSPMCLS

-780 TAEQNSGSLEE
+780 TGEQNNGSLEE

-798 PLYLTDLEAE
+798 PLYLTDLEVE

-835 IVNAFCQQEDAEMK
+835 VVNAFCQQQDAEMK
-849 GKVLIRLQNI
+849 GKVLTRLQNI
-859 TELQNVLGKCLAAT
+859 TELQTVLGKCLAAT
-873 PGYVPPPAAF
+873 PGYVPPPATF
-883 DSEAPE
+883 DSEALE

-899 ARKRSGRKKKADSSK
+899 ARKKNGKKKKTDGSKSS
-914 AGSAD
+914 SAD
-919 RSQAE
+919 RSQADE
-924 DSSEGNQ
+924 SSDGNQ

-942 AADREA
+942 AAEREV
-948 GNPLAQ
+948 GNPLVP

-1009 CWKLEHVLP
+1009 CWKLEHVLT
-1018 SGSTRRVPFLKART
+1018 SGSTKRVPFLKA
-1032 AAGYG
+1032 
-1037 SRPGL
+1037 S
-1042 RQSTSGASRPLLRR
+1042 
-1056 PGSFHLLV
+1056 
-1064 KWKCDTQLCARA
+1064 
-1076 ALALSKERGNK
+1076 SK
-1087 DVGFSHLCQR
+1087 DIGFSHLCQR
-1097 SPKEVAM
+1097 SPKEVAT
-1104 CVIDLLKPLCKH
+1104 CVVKLLKPLCNH

-1124 QAAVQNQGAED
+1124 QAVAQNQDVED
-1135 EPGVNIQEHQLMSS
+1135 ESGVNIQEHQLMSA
-1149 CYQLLLLTF
+1149 CYQQLLLTF

-1170 ENTDLLRSALQ
+1170 ENNDLLRSALQ

-1196 LEELISESFQYLLN
+1196 LEELISESFHYLLN

-1215 PSFHCAHILTQLLIA
+1215 PSFHCAFIFTQLLIA
-1230 IAEKPMSGWKKE
+1230 IAEKPVAGWKKE

-1256 VKPSGDQEKGSQF
+1256 VKPSGDREKGSQF
-1269 NSALHTLLCVYLEHT
+1269 NSALHTVLCVYLEHT

-1292 EISSVGVPELMN
+1292 EISSVGVPELIN

-1367 ILINLVKVFDSR
+1367 ILVNLVKVSLPSAVFIIH
-1379 PVLSICLKYGR
+1379 VQYGR

-1402 LLDHSFKKHTDDVQ
+1402 LLDYSFKKHRDDVQ
-1416 SLLKTLQMSTRQ
+1416 SLLKTLQLSTRQ

-1481 NRDLQGEEIL
+1481 NRDLQ
-1491 TQASEERGSDEDS
+1491 
-1504 AEGPA
+1504 
-1509 EEVAQGLRLWRAGR
+1509 
-1523 GGAGVQRRG
+1523 

>member
-1 NNKGFVTMVSKRKL
+1 MVSKRKL
-15 SKVDASEESFKTDL
+15 SKADASGESCKTDL
-29 PSRCLEI
+29 PSRCSET
-36 KKSRISDKENASAFY
+36 KKSRISDKEKSSAR
-51 GLEDEGVF
+51 GGVENEGVF
-59 EELLRTSGIVLKA
+59 EELLRTSGIILKA

-93 LEKHPTYPAVV
+93 LEKHPTYPGVV

-127 CTPVRTEGSRN
+127 CTPIRTEGSRT
-138 LVHSYCESLIKL
+138 LVHSYCESLMKL
-150 LLGIKI
+150 LLGIKV

-182 NFPRLIVNQFK
+182 NFPRLIINQFK

-200 SQDLVR
+200 SQDLVK

-251 RLTVPVL
+251 RLTVPIL

-265 LDAELVAE
+265 LDAGLLAE
-273 VRQSAMTIV
+273 VRHSAMTIV

-297 LQNVKAADAVEVIS
+297 LHNVKAADAVEVIS

-323 LPLQIHSSQKKIK
+323 LPLQILGSQKKLK
-336 SQVQASSSLSQVTTS
+336 SQVQASSSMSQVTTS

-379 IENSTSVS
+379 IENSMSVS

-395 VLLLIHSTNTR
+395 VLLLIHSTNTK

-431 AFQNHSTVIKD
+431 AFQNHSLVIKD

-459 PAVVSFGSCMYKQ
+459 PAIVSFGSCMYKQ

-478 SYCQQEVVA
+478 SYCQQEVVT
-487 ALVTHVCSGAETE
+487 ALVTHVCSGNETE

-508 TDLVVLHTSL
+508 TDLVILHTSL

-554 QKQEG
+554 QRQEG

-584 GIIGAVSMIGSVAL
+584 GIIGAVTMIGSVAL
-598 KSFWRENLVC
+598 K
-608 VMGFASLES
+608 
-617 CATTARLSIAS
+617 
-628 RNEGDAASL
+628 RNEGDGSSL

-658 FCCEQTPEVLA
+658 FCCEQKPEVLA
-669 LYYDEFA
+669 LYYDELA

-687 LKLLD
+687 LQLLD

-710 SPTVHGSF
+710 SPTVDGSF

-730 DQSQEAIAIN
+730 DESQGAIAIN

-747 SELGKVTAEAS
+747 SELGRVTDGMS
-758 NQSKRAVSPLCLS
+758 NQSKRVVSPICLS

-780 TAEQNSGSLEE
+780 TGEQNSGSLEE

-798 PLYLTDLEAE
+798 PLYLTDLEVE

-835 IVNAFCQQEDAEMK
+835 VVNAFCQQQDAEMK
-849 GKVLIRLQNI
+849 GKVLTRLQNI

-873 PGYVPPPAAF
+873 PGYVPPPATF
-883 DSEAPE
+883 DSEALE
-889 AVPSINAAGP
+889 AVPSINAVGP
-899 ARKRSGRKKKADSSK
+899 VRKRNGRKKKTDGSK

-919 RSQAE
+919 RSQAD

-931 PDTELSELDKT
+931 PDIELSELEKT
-942 AADREA
+942 AAEREA

-1009 CWKLEHVLP
+1009 CWKLERVLTP
-1018 SGSTRRVPFLKART
+1018 GSTRRVPFPKAS
-1032 AAGYG
+1032 Y
-1037 SRPGL
+1037 
-1042 RQSTSGASRPLLRR
+1042 
-1056 PGSFHLLV
+1056 
-1064 KWKCDTQLCARA
+1064 
-1076 ALALSKERGNK
+1076 K
-1087 DVGFSHLCQR
+1087 DIGFSHLCQR

-1104 CVIDLLKPLCKH
+1104 SVVKLLKPLCNH

-1124 QAAVQNQGAED
+1124 QVIVTQNRDVED

-1149 CYQLLLLTF
+1149 CYQQLLLTF

-1196 LEELISESFQYLLN
+1196 LEELISESFHYLLN

-1215 PSFHCAHILTQLLIA
+1215 PSFHCAFILTQLLIA
-1230 IAEKPMSGWKKE
+1230 IAEKPMAGWKKE
-1242 KMASLAKQFLCQSW
+1242 KMASLAKQFLCRSW
-1256 VKPSGDQEKGSQF
+1256 VKPSGDREKGSQF

-1292 EISSVGVPELMN
+1292 EISSVGVPELIN

-1367 ILINLVKVFDSR
+1367 ILVNLVKVFDSR

-1402 LLDHSFKKHTDDVQ
+1402 LLDYSFKKHRDDVQ
-1416 SLLKTLQMSTRQ
+1416 SLLKTLQLSTRQ

-1438 HQDIGLTNHVPLL
+1438 RQDIGLTNHVPLL

-1481 NRDLQGEEIL
+1481 NRDLQ
-1491 TQASEERGSDEDS
+1491 
-1504 AEGPA
+1504 
-1509 EEVAQGLRLWRAGR
+1509 
-1523 GGAGVQRRG
+1523 

>member
-1 NNKGFVTMVSKRKL
+1 MVSKRKL
-15 SKVDASEESFKTDL
+15 SKADASGENCKTDL
-29 PSRCLEI
+29 PSRCSET
-36 KKSRISDKENASAFY
+36 KKSRISDEEKAAAHGGVEN
-51 GLEDEGVF
+51 EGVF

-72 GEGQNEIAVDQMAFQ
+72 GEGQNEIAVDQMTFQ

-93 LEKHPTYPAVV
+93 LEKHPTYPGVV

-114 IKDRNQ
+114 IRDRNQ

-127 CTPVRTEGSRN
+127 CTPIRTEGSRT

-182 NFPRLIVNQFK
+182 NFPRLIINQFK
-193 WLDRLLD
+193 WLDKLLD
-200 SQDLVR
+200 SQDLVK

-223 ITSLPEILEDSQQSE
+223 ITSLPEILEDSQQSD

-251 RLTVPVL
+251 RLTVPIL

-265 LDAELVAE
+265 LDAGLLAE

-297 LQNVKAADAVEVIS
+297 LHNVKAADAVEVIS

-323 LPLQIHSSQKKIK
+323 LPLQILGSQKKLK
-336 SQVQASSSLSQVTTS
+336 SQVQASSSMSQVTTS

-379 IENSTSVS
+379 IENSTSVA

-395 VLLLIHSTNTR
+395 VLLLIHSTNTK
-406 NRKQTEKVLRS
+406 NRKQTEKLLRS
-417 KIRLGCMPEQLMQN
+417 KIRLGCMPEELMQN

-449 LAQTFLHSAH
+449 LAQTFLHSTH
-459 PAVVSFGSCMYKQ
+459 PAIVSFGSCMYKQ

-478 SYCQQEVVA
+478 SYCQQEVVT
-487 ALVTHVCSGAETE
+487 ALVTHVCSGNETE

-508 TDLVVLHTSL
+508 TDLVMLHTSL

-554 QKQEG
+554 QRQEG

-584 GIIGAVSMIGSVAL
+584 GIIGAVTMIGSVAL
-598 KSFWRENLVC
+598 K
-608 VMGFASLES
+608 
-617 CATTARLSIAS
+617 
-628 RNEGDAASL
+628 RNEGDGSSL

-669 LYYDEFA
+669 LYYDELA

-687 LKLLD
+687 LQLLE

-710 SPTVHGSF
+710 SSTVDGSF

-730 DQSQEAIAIN
+730 DESQGAIAIN

-747 SELGKVTAEAS
+747 SELGTVTDGMS
-758 NQSKRAVSPLCLS
+758 NQSKRVVSPICLS

-780 TAEQNSGSLEE
+780 TGEQNRGSLEE

-798 PLYLTDLEAE
+798 PLYLTDLQVE
-808 GKLDSLSKQERE
+808 GKLDSLSKRERE

-835 IVNAFCQQEDAEMK
+835 VVNAFCEQQDAEMK
-849 GKVLIRLQNI
+849 GKVLTRLQNI

-873 PGYVPPPAAF
+873 PGYVPPPATF
-883 DSEAPE
+883 DSEALE
-889 AVPSINAAGP
+889 AVPSMNSAGP
-899 ARKRSGRKKKADSSK
+899 VRKRNGKKKKADGSK

-919 RSQAE
+919 RSQAD

-942 AADREA
+942 AAEREA

-954 LQSYRPYFRELDLE
+954 LQNYRPYFRELDLE

-1009 CWKLEHVLP
+1009 CWKLEHVLTP
-1018 SGSTRRVPFLKART
+1018 GSSRRVPFPKAS
-1032 AAGYG
+1032 Y
-1037 SRPGL
+1037 
-1042 RQSTSGASRPLLRR
+1042 
-1056 PGSFHLLV
+1056 
-1064 KWKCDTQLCARA
+1064 
-1076 ALALSKERGNK
+1076 K
-1087 DVGFSHLCQR
+1087 DIGFSHLCQR

-1104 CVIDLLKPLCKH
+1104 CVVKLLKPLCNH

-1124 QAAVQNQGAED
+1124 QVIMQNQGVED
-1135 EPGVNIQEHQLMSS
+1135 DPGVNIQEYQLMSS
-1149 CYQLLLLTF
+1149 CYQQLLLTF

-1181 VLADRLKPGETEFLL
+1181 VLADRLKPGETEFLP
-1196 LEELISESFQYLLN
+1196 LEELISESFDYLLN

-1215 PSFHCAHILTQLLIA
+1215 PSFHCAFILTQLLIA
-1230 IAEKPMSGWKKE
+1230 ISEKPMAGRKKE

-1256 VKPSGDQEKGSQF
+1256 VKPSGDREKGSQF
-1269 NSALHTLLCVYLEHT
+1269 NSALHTLLCVYLEHAG
-1284 DNILKAIE
+1284 NILKAIE
-1292 EISSVGVPELMN
+1292 EITSVGVPELIN

-1314 PTLSRQTFPVFFRVM
+1314 PTLNRQTFPVFFRVM

-1353 EKLLRWNI
+1353 ERLLWWNI

-1367 ILINLVKVFDSR
+1367 ILVNLVKVFDSR

-1402 LLDHSFKKHTDDVQ
+1402 LLDYSFKKHRDDVQ
-1416 SLLKTLQMSTRQ
+1416 SLLKTLQLSTRQ

-1438 HQDIGLTNHVPLL
+1438 RQDIGLTNHVPLL

-1481 NRDLQGEEIL
+1481 NRDLQGEEIM
-1491 TQASEERGSDEDS
+1491 TQASEERDSDAEDS
-1504 AEGPA
+1504 AESPA
-1509 EEVAQGLRLWRAGR
+1509 E
-1523 GGAGVQRRG
+1523 

>member
-1 NNKGFVTMVSKRKL
+1 MVSKRKL
-15 SKVDASEESFKTDL
+15 SKVDASEGSCKTDL
-29 PSRCLEI
+29 PKT
-36 KKSRISDKENASAFY
+36 KKSRISDKENASIFC
-51 GLEDEGVF
+51 GLENEGVF

-104 KQFISGLESH
+104 EQFISGLESH

-200 SQDLVR
+200 SQDLVK
-206 KLMQMVSVSPVP
+206 KLMQMISVSPVP

-251 RLTVPVL
+251 RLTVPIL

-265 LDAELVAE
+265 LDAELVTE

-323 LPLQIHSSQKKIK
+323 LPLQIHTSQKKIK
-336 SQVQASSSLSQVTTS
+336 SQVHASSSLSQVTTS

-395 VLLLIHSTNTR
+395 VLLLIHYTNMR

-417 KIRLGCMPEQLMQN
+417 KIRLGFLPEQLMQN

-478 SYCQQEVVA
+478 SYCQQEVVT
-487 ALVTHVCSGAETE
+487 ALVTHVCSGSETE

-559 SYIQDDMHMVIRK
+559 SYIQDDMYMVIRK

-598 KSFWRENLVC
+598 K
-608 VMGFASLES
+608 
-617 CATTARLSIAS
+617 
-628 RNEGDAASL
+628 RNEGDAASV
-637 ERPELN
+637 ERPELS

-658 FCCEQTPEVLA
+658 FCCEQAPEVLA

-687 LKLLD
+687 LQLLN

-718 LFPVKSLYNLDE
+718 LLPVKSLYNLDE
-730 DQSQEAIAIN
+730 DQSQGAIAIN

-747 SELGKVTAEAS
+747 SELGRVTAGES
-758 NQSKRAVSPLCLS
+758 NQSKRAVSPMCLS

-798 PLYLTDLEAE
+798 PLYLTDLEVE
-808 GKLDSLSKQERE
+808 GKLESLSKQERE

-835 IVNAFCQQEDAEMK
+835 VVNAFCQQQDAEMK
-849 GKVLIRLQNI
+849 GKVLTRLQNI

-873 PGYVPPPAAF
+873 PGYVPPPATF

-889 AVPSINAAGP
+889 VVPSINAAGP
-899 ARKRSGRKKKADSSK
+899 ARKRSGRKKKADGSK

-919 RSQAE
+919 RSQAD

-968 VFTVLHCGLLT
+968 VFTVLLCGLLT

-1009 CWKLEHVLP
+1009 CWKLEHALP
-1018 SGSTRRVPFLKART
+1018 SGSTRRVPF
-1032 AAGYG
+1032 
-1037 SRPGL
+1037 P
-1042 RQSTSGASRPLLRR
+1042 
-1056 PGSFHLLV
+1056 
-1064 KWKCDTQLCARA
+1064 
-1076 ALALSKERGNK
+1076 KERGNK
-1087 DVGFSHLCQR
+1087 DIGFSHLCQR

-1104 CVIDLLKPLCKH
+1104 FVVDLLKPLCKH

-1158 RSLFAWNGFSQH
+1158 RSLFAWNGFAQH
-1170 ENTDLLRSALQ
+1170 ENAELLRSALQ

-1215 PSFHCAHILTQLLIA
+1215 PSFHCAYILTQLLIA
-1230 IAEKPMSGWKKE
+1230 VAEKPMSGWKKE
-1242 KMASLAKQFLCQSW
+1242 KMASLAKQFLCRSW
-1256 VKPSGDQEKGSQF
+1256 VKPSGDREKGSQF

-1284 DNILKAIE
+1284 ENIMKAIE
-1292 EISSVGVPELMN
+1292 EISSTGVPELMN

-1416 SLLKTLQMSTRQ
+1416 SLLKTLQLSTRQ

-1504 AEGPA
+1504 EDSAEGPA
-1509 EEVAQGLRLWRAGR
+1509 EEVLQGPPGCASPSRGR
-1523 GGAGVQRRG
+1523 AGVQPRR

>member
-1 NNKGFVTMVSKRKL
+1 
-15 SKVDASEESFKTDL
+15 
-29 PSRCLEI
+29 
-36 KKSRISDKENASAFY
+36 
-51 GLEDEGVF
+51 
-59 EELLRTSGIVLKA
+59 
-72 GEGQNEIAVDQMAFQ
+72 
-87 KKLCLA
+87 A
-93 LEKHPTYPAVV
+93 LEKHPTYP
-104 KQFISGLESH
+104 QFISGLESH

-127 CTPVRTEGSRN
+127 CTPVRTEGSRSRA
-138 LVHSYCESLIKL
+138 LESVGVAKL
-150 LLGIKI
+150 CI
-156 LQPAVITLLLE
+156 L
-167 KIPEFF
+167 FCSF
-173 FDIVGTFGT
+173 SVGTFGT
-182 NFPRLIVNQFK
+182 NFPRLIINQFK
-193 WLDRLLD
+193 WLERLLD

-238 VARELSCLLKQGR
+238 VARELSSLLKQGR
-251 RLTVPVL
+251 RLTVPIL

-265 LDAELVAE
+265 LDAELV

-387 DHKVLDLI
+387 DHKVI
-395 VLLLIHSTNTR
+395 VLTPFFIIFSPDQCPKAHVLSCNLISSFM
-406 NRKQTEKVLRS
+406 VS
-417 KIRLGCMPEQLMQN
+417 V
-431 AFQNHSTVIKD
+431 FQVIKD

-478 SYCQQEVVA
+478 SYCQQEVVS
-487 ALVTHVCSGAETE
+487 ALVTHVCSGSETE

-598 KSFWRENLVC
+598 KRS
-608 VMGFASLES
+608 
-617 CATTARLSIAS
+617 
-628 RNEGDAASL
+628 EGDAASL

-643 SERDGQLSTLLDLVG
+643 SERDEQLSTLLDLVG

-676 SLIEKQKGNLD
+676 NLIEKQKGNLD
-687 LKLLD
+687 LQLLD

-710 SPTVHGSF
+710 SPSVHGSF

-730 DQSQEAIAIN
+730 DQSQDAIAIN

-747 SELGKVTAEAS
+747 SELGRVTAGAN
-758 NQSKRAVSPLCLS
+758 NQKSGHLSPLCLS

-798 PLYLTDLEAE
+798 PLYLTDLEVE

-835 IVNAFCQQEDAEMK
+835 VINAFCQQQDAEMK
-849 GKVLIRLQNI
+849 GKVLTRLQNI

-873 PGYVPPPAAF
+873 PGYVPPLATF
-883 DSEAPE
+883 DSEALE
-889 AVPSINAAGP
+889 AVPSVNAAGP
-899 ARKRSGRKKKADSSK
+899 ARKRGEAILLQFPFQS
-914 AGSAD
+914 
-919 RSQAE
+919 
-924 DSSEGNQ
+924 
-931 PDTELSELDKT
+931 

-948 GNPLAQ
+948 GSPLAQ

-1018 SGSTRRVPFLKART
+1018 SGSTRRVPF
-1032 AAGYG
+1032 
-1037 SRPGL
+1037 P
-1042 RQSTSGASRPLLRR
+1042 
-1056 PGSFHLLV
+1056 
-1064 KWKCDTQLCARA
+1064 
-1076 ALALSKERGNK
+1076 KERGNK
-1087 DVGFSHLCQR
+1087 DIGFSHLCQR
-1097 SPKEVAM
+1097 SPKEVAV
-1104 CVIDLLKPLCKH
+1104 CVVDLLKPLCKH

-1124 QAAVQNQGAED
+1124 QAAVQNKGAED
-1135 EPGVNIQEHQLMSS
+1135 EPGENIQEHQLMSS

-1158 RSLFAWNGFSQH
+1158 RSLFSWNGFSQH

-1215 PSFHCAHILTQLLIA
+1215 PSFQCAYILTQLLIA
-1230 IAEKPMSGWKKE
+1230 IAEKPMSGWKRE

-1256 VKPSGDQEKGSQF
+1256 VKPGGDREKGTQF

-1284 DNILKAIE
+1284 DNILKVIE

-1304 SAKDGCSSTY
+1304 SAKDACSSTY

-1347 SSEVQL
+1347 SSE
-1353 EKLLRWNI
+1353 KLLRWNI

-1367 ILINLVKVFDSR
+1367 ILINLVKVRF
-1379 PVLSICLKYGR
+1379 LLYGR

-1491 TQASEERGSDEDS
+1491 TQASEERGSDEDEGDEEDS

-1509 EEVAQGLRLWRAGR
+1509 EEVLHGPPGCAPPRRGR
-1523 GGAGVQRRG
+1523 AGVQSRY

>member
-1 NNKGFVTMVSKRKL
+1 MVSKRK
-15 SKVDASEESFKTDL
+15 SWKVDASEERCKTDL
-29 PSRCLEI
+29 PSRCLET
-36 KKSRISDKENASAFY
+36 KKSRIPDKENASAFCE
-51 GLEDEGVF
+51 LENEGVF

-72 GEGQNEIAVDQMAFQ
+72 GEGQNEIAVDQITFQ

-93 LEKHPTYPAVV
+93 LEKHPTYPAVL
-104 KQFISGLESH
+104 KEFISGLESH

-138 LVHSYCESLIKL
+138 LVHSYCESLVKL
-150 LLGIKI
+150 LLGIRI

-182 NFPRLIVNQFK
+182 NFPRLIVSQFK
-193 WLDRLLD
+193 WLDKLID
-200 SQDLVR
+200 SQDLVK

-251 RLTVPVL
+251 RLTVPIL

-336 SQVQASSSLSQVTTS
+336 SQVQASSSLSQVSTS

-379 IENSTSVS
+379 IESSTSVS

-417 KIRLGCMPEQLMQN
+417 KIRLGCMPEQLTQN

-459 PAVVSFGSCMYKQ
+459 PAVISFGSCMYKQ

-478 SYCQQEVVA
+478 SYCQQEVVT
-487 ALVTHVCSGAETE
+487 ALVTHVCSGSEAEV
-500 LDISLDVL
+500 DISLDVL

-598 KSFWRENLVC
+598 K
-608 VMGFASLES
+608 
-617 CATTARLSIAS
+617 

-643 SERDGQLSTLLDLVG
+643 SESDGQLSTLLDLVG

-687 LKLLD
+687 LQLLD
-692 EFGKSLVEDF
+692 RFGKSLVEDF

-710 SPTVHGSF
+710 SPTVNGSF

-747 SELGKVTAEAS
+747 SELGRVTAGAS
-758 NQSKRAVSPLCLS
+758 NQSKRAVSPMCLS

-798 PLYLTDLEAE
+798 PLYLTDLEVE
-808 GKLDSLSKQERE
+808 GKLESLSKQERE

-835 IVNAFCQQEDAEMK
+835 VVNAFCQQQDAEMK
-849 GKVLIRLQNI
+849 GKVLTRLQNI

-873 PGYVPPPAAF
+873 PGYVPPPATF

-889 AVPSINAAGP
+889 VIPSINAAGP
-899 ARKRSGRKKKADSSK
+899 ARKRSGRKKKADGSK
-914 AGSAD
+914 VGSVG
-919 RSQAE
+919 RSQAD

-931 PDTELSELDKT
+931 PDTEFSELDKT
-942 AADREA
+942 AAEREA

-954 LQSYRPYFRELDLE
+954 LQSYRLYFRELDLE
-968 VFTVLHCGLLT
+968 AFTVLHCGLLT
-979 KSVLDTEMH
+979 KSVLNTEMH
-988 TEAREVVQL
+988 TEACEVVQL

-1018 SGSTRRVPFLKART
+1018 SGSTRRVPF
-1032 AAGYG
+1032 
-1037 SRPGL
+1037 P
-1042 RQSTSGASRPLLRR
+1042 
-1056 PGSFHLLV
+1056 
-1064 KWKCDTQLCARA
+1064 
-1076 ALALSKERGNK
+1076 KERGNK
-1087 DVGFSHLCQR
+1087 DIGFSHLCQR

-1104 CVIDLLKPLCKH
+1104 YVIDLLKPLCKH

-1135 EPGVNIQEHQLMSS
+1135 QPGVNIQEHQLMSS

-1215 PSFHCAHILTQLLIA
+1215 PSFHCAYILTQLLIA

-1256 VKPSGDQEKGSQF
+1256 VKPSGDREKGSQF
-1269 NSALHTLLCVYLEHT
+1269 NSSLHTLLCVYLEHT

-1335 SVKSIPAGKPSD
+1335 SAKSIPAGKPSD

-1361 AVRNFH
+1361 TVRNFH

-1379 PVLSICLKYGR
+1379 PVLNICLKYGR

-1416 SLLKTLQMSTRQ
+1416 SLLKTLQLSTRQ

-1504 AEGPA
+1504 EDSAEGPA
-1509 EEVAQGLRLWRAGR
+1509 EEEPSGSDTDGSEER
-1523 GGAGVQRRG
+1523 GGAGPGPSAARP